1 MCKIWIFGGTTEG
14 RLLAEYCSREKIP
27 AWVSVASEY
36 GEELLREDL
45 LEAENV
51 ENAENL
57 VQNHDMNGRE
67 KSADREGYLA
77 KKNLKNA
84 SVSSAVKVLR
94 GRMDRHQMEEFIRNQ
109 GIQLV
114 IDATHP
120 HAKLVSEEIQEACRQ
135 TGIRLERCLRAEGE
149 QNRGRDWVEVDSIQ
163 EAVAFLSSVPG
174 VIFATT
180 GSKEL
185 EALCQIPEY
194 PKRVY
199 ARVLPISG
207 VLKKC
212 EELGITGSHLI
223 AMQGPFS
230 TEMNALFLR
239 QTKAE
244 WLLTKDS
251 GRAGGFQEKMEAAR
265 ANGTRVVVIR
275 RPEERGIS
283 LNEAMKVLKET
294 DGRTIG
300 EREGI
305 ESEIASAKS
314 KKNIEGVDG
323 ENQEKSNEV
332 ENVPAGEEERK
343 SGTDTVELEER
354 NKIKPS
360 KTQTVFVTAQK
371 LACDTQKTHLILA
384 GIGMGQP
391 SQMTGEVLRAI
402 RESDALIGAGRML
415 ESAERA
421 LQDDLLINKEGKI
434 ENRQKSATA
443 VEKER
448 IPGNIRGSYVKCYKA
463 YLPDDVIRIIS
474 EHPEWKQAVILYSGD
489 TGFFSGASKMA
500 ERLREAGYPFTVY
513 PGISCI
519 SYLAARLGTHWEDAA
534 IYSAHGRELPVERV
548 MKHLCDPEEAAN
560 RAFILMGGKNGAGQ
574 FCKRLTQAGYGSVQ
588 VTVGENLSYPEEQ
601 IRSGTAEEMGKLE
614 FTDLSLMQL
623 EVLGK
628 IKRGQTEVP
637 NKEKIADDDNI
648 EITNVEKLKMYA
660 QGMVSEKRI
669 QDVQVTESYKNDKH
683 KFVLHTNLCQ
693 EIPRI
698 MLAAPKSGSGKTLLT
713 CGLLEILRRRG
724 LNPIACKCGPDYI
737 DPMFHRYVLGIPGRN
752 LDSFFLPPEG
762 VREVLADAAREEKAG
777 IAVLEGVMGY
787 YDGLGGTE
795 TAASSWE
802 IAKITDTPAILLLDC
817 KGASLSAAA
826 MASGFLHFR
835 EDSQIAG
842 VILNRVSSMYYERLA
857 AAVEEASGLPVL
869 GYLPESE
876 EYRMESRHLGLFLP
890 GEIDRLR
897 ERIGRLADQM
907 EKSIAV
913 DRVLEVAGMSLEG
926 ENKEKEKTERIE
938 RAEKTRKG
946 SEKISPRVRIGVARD
961 EAFCFYYQENFRL
974 LEQMG
979 AELVYFSPL
988 RDKKI
993 PEGVNGLLFGGGYP
1007 ENYARELAENAAMR
1021 ESVRRSIAAGMPF
1034 LAECGGFLYLHRTLE
1049 GSDGKHWEMAGV
1061 YPFNAYRTDRL
1072 RRFGYVRL
1080 LTPSGQEIH
1089 GHEFHY
1095 WESEEPGTDWEAVK
1109 PTGNRSWRCIHEKG
1123 AQIGGFPHLYYASC
1137 PEFLRGW
1144 LNVCEKYSEDNGD
1157 KF

>member
-14 RLLAEYCSREKIP
+14 RLLAEYCSREKIE

-36 GEELLREDL
+36 GEELLQEELMESGNAGNQDL
-45 LEAENV
+45 
-51 ENAENL
+51 
-57 VQNHDMNGRE
+57 NHNTC
-67 KSADREGYLA
+67 LA
-77 KKNLKNA
+77 KKNLKTVQA
-84 SVSSAVKVLR
+84 SSVIKVLR
-94 GRMDRHQMEEFIRNQ
+94 GRMDRYQMEEFIRNQ
-109 GIQLV
+109 GIHLV

-120 HAKLVSEEIQEACRQ
+120 HARLVSEEIQEACGR
-135 TGIRLERCLRAEGE
+135 TGVRLERCLRAEGE
-149 QNRGRDWVEVDSIQ
+149 QKKARDWVEVDSIQ
-163 EAVAFLSSVPG
+163 EAVSFLSSVSG

-185 EALCQIPEY
+185 EALCQIPDY
-194 PKRVY
+194 QKRVY
-199 ARVLPISG
+199 ARVLPTSN

-212 EELGITGSHLI
+212 EKLGITGSHLI

-230 TEMNALFLR
+230 TEMNTLFLR

-265 ANGTRVVVIR
+265 ENGTRVVVIR
-275 RPEERGIS
+275 RPEEDGIS
-283 LNEAMKVLKET
+283 LEEAMEVLKKADE
-294 DGRTIG
+294 GNVG
-300 EREGI
+300 EREGRGGEDI
-305 ESEIASAKS
+305 EREIASAKR

-323 ENQEKSNEV
+323 ENQRKSN
-332 ENVPAGEEERK
+332 A
-343 SGTDTVELEER
+343 VEL
-354 NKIKPS
+354 
-360 KTQTVFVTAQK
+360 
-371 LACDTQKTHLILA
+371 KTHLILA

-391 SQMTGEVLRAI
+391 SQMTGEVLRSI

-421 LQDDLLINKEGKI
+421 LQNDLLISKEGKA
-434 ENRQKSATA
+434 ENRQESAAA
-443 VEKER
+443 VEKET
-448 IPGNIRGSYVKCYKA
+448 KCYKA
-463 YLPDDVIRIIS
+463 YLPDDVIQIVS
-474 EHPEWKQAVILYSGD
+474 KHPEWKQAVILYSGD
-489 TGFFSGASKMA
+489 TGFFSGASRMA

-513 PGISCI
+513 PGTSCV
-519 SYLAARLGTHWEDAA
+519 SYLAARLGTHWEDAV
-534 IYSAHGRELPVERV
+534 IYSAHGRELSVDRV
-548 MKHLCDPEEAAN
+548 MKRLCDPEEPAK

-574 FCKRLTQAGYGSVQ
+574 FCERLTQAGYGNVQ

-601 IRSGTAEEMGKLE
+601 IRSGTAEEMKKLE
-614 FTDLSLMQL
+614 FADLSLMLL
-623 EVLGK
+623 EVTDE
-628 IKRGQTEVP
+628 IKNVKQLKRFEQEDKRLLP
-637 NKEKIADDDNI
+637 ADS
-648 EITNVEKLKMYA
+648 V
-660 QGMVSEKRI
+660 GV
-669 QDVQVTESYKNDKH
+669 
-683 KFVLHTNLCQ
+683 F
-693 EIPRI
+693 PRI

-713 CGLLEILRRRG
+713 CGLLEVLRRRG

-752 LDSFFLPPEG
+752 LDSFFLPAEG
-762 VREVLADAAREEKAG
+762 VRKVLVDAVREEQAE

-795 TAASSWE
+795 TSASSWE
-802 IAKITDTPAILLLDC
+802 IAEITDTPAILVLDC

-835 EDSQIAG
+835 KKSHIAG
-842 VILNRVSSMYYERLA
+842 VILNRVSSIYYERLA

-913 DRVLEVAGMSLEG
+913 ERVLEVAGMLPLRI
-926 ENKEKEKTERIE
+926 ENKEKEK
-938 RAEKTRKG
+938 AENESMEAESIAKFPACQEQKVT
-946 SEKISPRVRIGVARD
+946 SRVRIGVARD

-993 PEGVNGLLFGGGYP
+993 PDRVDGLLFGGGYP
-1007 ENYARELAENAAMR
+1007 ENYARELAKNAAMR
-1021 ESVRRSIAAGMPF
+1021 ESIRRSIAAGMPF

-1061 YPFNAYRTDRL
+1061 YPFDAYRTNRL

-1080 LTPSGQEIH
+1080 LTSSGQEIH

-1095 WESEEPGTDWEAVK
+1095 WESEDPGTDWEAVK

-1123 AQIGGFPHLYYASC
+1123 GQIGGFPHLYYASC
-1137 PEFLRGW
+1137 PDFLRKW
-1144 LNVCEKYSEDNGD
+1144 LDVCAKGSQQKYIN
-1157 KF
+1157 

>member
-14 RLLAEYCSREKIP
+14 RLLAEYCSREKIE

-36 GEELLREDL
+36 GEELLQEELMESGNAGNQDL
-45 LEAENV
+45 
-51 ENAENL
+51 
-57 VQNHDMNGRE
+57 NHNTC
-67 KSADREGYLA
+67 LA
-77 KKNLKNA
+77 KKNLKTVQA
-84 SVSSAVKVLR
+84 SSVIKVLR
-94 GRMDRHQMEEFIRNQ
+94 GRMDRYQMEEFIRNQ
-109 GIQLV
+109 GIHLV

-120 HAKLVSEEIQEACRQ
+120 HARLVSEEIQEACGR
-135 TGIRLERCLRAEGE
+135 TGVRLERCLRAEGE
-149 QNRGRDWVEVDSIQ
+149 QKKARDWVEVDSIQ
-163 EAVAFLSSVPG
+163 EAVSFLSSVSG

-185 EALCQIPEY
+185 EALCQIPDY
-194 PKRVY
+194 QKRVY
-199 ARVLPISG
+199 ARVLPTSN

-212 EELGITGSHLI
+212 EKLGITGSHLI

-230 TEMNALFLR
+230 TEMNTLFLR

-251 GRAGGFQEKMEAAR
+251 GRAGGFQEKVEAAR
-265 ANGTRVVVIR
+265 ENGTRVVVIR
-275 RPEERGIS
+275 RPEEDGIS
-283 LNEAMKVLKET
+283 LEEAMEVLKKADE
-294 DGRTIG
+294 GNVG
-300 EREGI
+300 E
-305 ESEIASAKS
+305 
-314 KKNIEGVDG
+314 
-323 ENQEKSNEV
+323 
-332 ENVPAGEEERK
+332 
-343 SGTDTVELEER
+343 L
-354 NKIKPS
+354 
-360 KTQTVFVTAQK
+360 
-371 LACDTQKTHLILA
+371 KTHLILA

-391 SQMTGEVLRAI
+391 SQMTGEVLRSI

-421 LQDDLLINKEGKI
+421 LQNDLLISKEGKA
-434 ENRQKSATA
+434 ENRQESAAA
-443 VEKER
+443 VEKET
-448 IPGNIRGSYVKCYKA
+448 KCYKA
-463 YLPDDVIRIIS
+463 YLPDDVIQIVS
-474 EHPEWKQAVILYSGD
+474 KHPEWKQAVILYSGD
-489 TGFFSGASKMA
+489 TGFFSGASRMA

-513 PGISCI
+513 PGTSCV
-519 SYLAARLGTHWEDAA
+519 SYLSARLGTHWEDAA
-534 IYSAHGRELPVERV
+534 IYSAHGRELSVDRV
-548 MKHLCDPEEAAN
+548 MKRLCDPEEPAK

-574 FCKRLTQAGYGSVQ
+574 FCERLTQAGYGNVQ

-601 IRSGTAEEMGKLE
+601 IRSGTAEEMKKLE
-614 FTDLSLMQL
+614 FADLSLMLL
-623 EVLGK
+623 EVTDE
-628 IKRGQTEVP
+628 IKNVKQLKRFEQEDKRLLP
-637 NKEKIADDDNI
+637 ADS
-648 EITNVEKLKMYA
+648 V
-660 QGMVSEKRI
+660 GV
-669 QDVQVTESYKNDKH
+669 
-683 KFVLHTNLCQ
+683 F
-693 EIPRI
+693 PRI

-713 CGLLEILRRRG
+713 CGLLEVLRRRG

-752 LDSFFLPPEG
+752 LDSFFLPAEG
-762 VREVLADAAREEKAG
+762 VRKVLVDAVREEQAE

-795 TAASSWE
+795 TSASSWE
-802 IAKITDTPAILLLDC
+802 IAEITDTPAILVLDC

-835 EDSQIAG
+835 KKSHIAG
-842 VILNRVSSMYYERLA
+842 VILNRVSSIYYERLA

-913 DRVLEVAGMSLEG
+913 ERVLEVAGMLPLRI
-926 ENKEKEKTERIE
+926 ENKEKEK
-938 RAEKTRKG
+938 AENESMEAESIAKFPACQEQKVT
-946 SEKISPRVRIGVARD
+946 SRVRIGVARD

-993 PEGVNGLLFGGGYP
+993 PDRVDGLLFGGGYP
-1007 ENYARELAENAAMR
+1007 ENYARELAKNAAMR
-1021 ESVRRSIAAGMPF
+1021 ESIRRSIAAGMPF

-1061 YPFNAYRTDRL
+1061 YPFDAYRTNRL

-1080 LTPSGQEIH
+1080 LTSSGQEIH

-1095 WESEEPGTDWEAVK
+1095 WESEDPGTDWEAVK

-1123 AQIGGFPHLYYASC
+1123 GQIGGFPHLYYASC
-1137 PEFLRGW
+1137 PDFLRKW
-1144 LNVCEKYSEDNGD
+1144 LDVCAKGSQQKYIN
-1157 KF
+1157 

>member
-14 RLLAEYCSREKIP
+14 RLLAEYCSREKIE

-36 GEELLREDL
+36 GEELLQEELMESGNAGNPDL
-45 LEAENV
+45 NR
-51 ENAENL
+51 NTC
-57 VQNHDMNGRE
+57 
-67 KSADREGYLA
+67 LA
-77 KKNLKNA
+77 KKNLKTVQA
-84 SVSSAVKVLR
+84 SSVIKVLR
-94 GRMDRHQMEEFIRNQ
+94 GRMDRYQMEEFIRNQ
-109 GIQLV
+109 GIHLV

-120 HAKLVSEEIQEACRQ
+120 HARLVSEEIQEACGR
-135 TGIRLERCLRAEGE
+135 TGVRLERCLRAEGE
-149 QNRGRDWVEVDSIQ
+149 QNKARDWVEVDSIQ
-163 EAVAFLSSVPG
+163 EAVSFLSSVSG

-185 EALCQIPEY
+185 EALCQIPDY
-194 PKRVY
+194 QKRVY
-199 ARVLPISG
+199 ARVLPTSN

-212 EELGITGSHLI
+212 EKLGITGSHLI

-230 TEMNALFLR
+230 TEMNTLFLR

-251 GRAGGFQEKMEAAR
+251 GRAGGFQEKVEAAR
-265 ANGTRVVVIR
+265 ENGTRVVVIR
-275 RPEERGIS
+275 RPEEDGIS
-283 LNEAMKVLKET
+283 LEEAMEVLKKADE
-294 DGRTIG
+294 GNVG
-300 EREGI
+300 E
-305 ESEIASAKS
+305 
-314 KKNIEGVDG
+314 
-323 ENQEKSNEV
+323 
-332 ENVPAGEEERK
+332 
-343 SGTDTVELEER
+343 L
-354 NKIKPS
+354 
-360 KTQTVFVTAQK
+360 
-371 LACDTQKTHLILA
+371 KTHLILA

-421 LQDDLLINKEGKI
+421 LQNDLLISKEGKA
-434 ENRQKSATA
+434 ENRQESAAA
-443 VEKER
+443 VEKET
-448 IPGNIRGSYVKCYKA
+448 KCYKA
-463 YLPDDVIRIIS
+463 YLPDDVIQIVS
-474 EHPEWKQAVILYSGD
+474 KHPEWKQAVILYSGD
-489 TGFFSGASKMA
+489 TGFFSGASRMA

-513 PGISCI
+513 PGTSCV

-534 IYSAHGRELPVERV
+534 IYSAHGRELSVDRV
-548 MKHLCDPEEAAN
+548 MKRLCDPEEPAK

-574 FCKRLTQAGYGSVQ
+574 FCERLTQAGYGNVQ

-601 IRSGTAEEMGKLE
+601 IRSGTAEEMKKLE
-614 FTDLSLMQL
+614 FADLSLILL
-623 EVLGK
+623 EVTDE
-628 IKRGQTEVP
+628 IKNVKQLKRFEQED
-637 NKEKIADDDNI
+637 KRLLSADS
-648 EITNVEKLKMYA
+648 V
-660 QGMVSEKRI
+660 GV
-669 QDVQVTESYKNDKH
+669 
-683 KFVLHTNLCQ
+683 F
-693 EIPRI
+693 PRI

-713 CGLLEILRRRG
+713 CGLLEVLRRRG

-752 LDSFFLPPEG
+752 LDSFFMPAEG
-762 VREVLADAAREEKAG
+762 VRKVLVDAVREEQAG

-795 TAASSWE
+795 TSASSWE
-802 IAKITDTPAILLLDC
+802 IAEITDTPAILVLDC
-817 KGASLSAAA
+817 KGSSLSAAA

-835 EDSQIAG
+835 KKSHIAG

-913 DRVLEVAGMSLEG
+913 ERVLEVAGMLPLRI
-926 ENKEKEKTERIE
+926 ENKEKEK
-938 RAEKTRKG
+938 AENESMEAESIAKFPACQEQKVT
-946 SEKISPRVRIGVARD
+946 SRVRIGVARD

-993 PEGVNGLLFGGGYP
+993 PDRVDGLLFGGGYP
-1007 ENYARELAENAAMR
+1007 ENYARELAKNAAMR
-1021 ESVRRSIAAGMPF
+1021 ESIRRSIAAGMPF

-1061 YPFNAYRTDRL
+1061 YPFDAYRTNRL

-1080 LTPSGQEIH
+1080 LTSSGQEIH

-1095 WESEEPGTDWEAVK
+1095 WESEDPGTDWEAVK
-1109 PTGNRSWRCIHEKG
+1109 PTGNRSWLCIHEKG
-1123 AQIGGFPHLYYASC
+1123 GQIGGFPHLYYASC
-1137 PEFLRGW
+1137 PDFLRKW
-1144 LNVCEKYSEDNGD
+1144 LDVCAKGSQQKYIN
-1157 KF
+1157 

>member
-14 RLLAEYCSREKIP
+14 RLLAEYCSREKIE

-36 GEELLREDL
+36 GEELLQEELMESGNAGNPDL
-45 LEAENV
+45 
-51 ENAENL
+51 
-57 VQNHDMNGRE
+57 NHNTC
-67 KSADREGYLA
+67 LA
-77 KKNLKNA
+77 KKNLKTVQA
-84 SVSSAVKVLR
+84 SSVIKVLR
-94 GRMDRHQMEEFIRNQ
+94 GRMDRYQMEEFIRNQ
-109 GIQLV
+109 GIHLV

-120 HAKLVSEEIQEACRQ
+120 HARLVSEEIQEACGR
-135 TGIRLERCLRAEGE
+135 TGVRLERCLRAGGE
-149 QNRGRDWVEVDSIQ
+149 QNKARDWVEVDSIQ
-163 EAVAFLSSVPG
+163 EAVSFLSSVSG

-185 EALCQIPEY
+185 EVLCQIPDY
-194 PKRVY
+194 QKRVY
-199 ARVLPISG
+199 ARVLPTSN

-212 EELGITGSHLI
+212 EKLGITGSHLI

-230 TEMNALFLR
+230 TEMNTLFLR

-251 GRAGGFQEKMEAAR
+251 GRAGGFQEKVEAAR
-265 ANGTRVVVIR
+265 ENGTRVVVIR
-275 RPEERGIS
+275 RPEEDGIS
-283 LNEAMKVLKET
+283 LEEAMEVLKKADE
-294 DGRTIG
+294 GKVG
-300 EREGI
+300 E
-305 ESEIASAKS
+305 
-314 KKNIEGVDG
+314 
-323 ENQEKSNEV
+323 
-332 ENVPAGEEERK
+332 
-343 SGTDTVELEER
+343 L
-354 NKIKPS
+354 
-360 KTQTVFVTAQK
+360 
-371 LACDTQKTHLILA
+371 KTHLILA

-421 LQDDLLINKEGKI
+421 LQNDLLISKEGKD
-434 ENRQKSATA
+434 ENRQESAAA
-443 VEKER
+443 VEKET
-448 IPGNIRGSYVKCYKA
+448 KCYKA
-463 YLPDDVIRIIS
+463 YLPDDVIQIVS
-474 EHPEWKQAVILYSGD
+474 KHPEWKQAVILYSGD
-489 TGFFSGASKMA
+489 TGFFSGASRMA

-513 PGISCI
+513 PGTSCV

-534 IYSAHGRELPVERV
+534 IYSAHGRELSVDRV
-548 MKHLCDPEEAAN
+548 MKRLCDPEEPAK

-574 FCKRLTQAGYGSVQ
+574 FCERLTQAGYGNVQ

-601 IRSGTAEEMGKLE
+601 IRSGTAEEMKKLE
-614 FTDLSLMQL
+614 FADLSLILL
-623 EVLGK
+623 EVTDE
-628 IKRGQTEVP
+628 IKNVKQLKRFEQEDKRLLP
-637 NKEKIADDDNI
+637 ADS
-648 EITNVEKLKMYA
+648 V
-660 QGMVSEKRI
+660 GV
-669 QDVQVTESYKNDKH
+669 
-683 KFVLHTNLCQ
+683 F
-693 EIPRI
+693 PRI

-713 CGLLEILRRRG
+713 CGLLEVLRRRG

-752 LDSFFLPPEG
+752 LDSFFLPAEG
-762 VREVLADAAREEKAG
+762 VRKVLVDAVREEQAG

-795 TAASSWE
+795 TSASSWE
-802 IAKITDTPAILLLDC
+802 IAEITDTPAILVLDC

-835 EDSQIAG
+835 KKSHIAG

-913 DRVLEVAGMSLEG
+913 DRVLEVAGMLPLRI
-926 ENKEKEKTERIE
+926 ENKEKEK
-938 RAEKTRKG
+938 AENESMEAESIAKFPACQEQKVT
-946 SEKISPRVRIGVARD
+946 SRVRIGVARD

-993 PEGVNGLLFGGGYP
+993 PDRVDGLLFGGGYP
-1007 ENYARELAENAAMR
+1007 ENYARELAKNAAMR
-1021 ESVRRSIAAGMPF
+1021 ESIRRSIAAGMPF

-1061 YPFNAYRTDRL
+1061 YPFDAYRTNRL

-1080 LTPSGQEIH
+1080 LTSSGQEIH

-1095 WESEEPGTDWEAVK
+1095 WESEDPGTDWEAVK

-1123 AQIGGFPHLYYASC
+1123 GQIGGFPHLYYASC
-1137 PEFLRGW
+1137 PDFLRKW
-1144 LNVCEKYSEDNGD
+1144 LDVCAKGSQQKYIN
-1157 KF
+1157 

>member
-14 RLLAEYCSREKIP
+14 RLLAEYCSREKIE

-36 GEELLREDL
+36 GEELLQEELMESGNAGNPDL
-45 LEAENV
+45 
-51 ENAENL
+51 
-57 VQNHDMNGRE
+57 NHNTKERGQC
-67 KSADREGYLA
+67 ADKEICFA
-77 KKNLKNA
+77 KKSLKNVQA
-84 SVSSAVKVLR
+84 SSVIKVLR
-94 GRMDRHQMEEFIRNQ
+94 GRMDRYQMEEFIRNQ
-109 GIQLV
+109 GIHLV

-120 HAKLVSEEIQEACRQ
+120 HARLVSEEIQEACGR
-135 TGIRLERCLRAEGE
+135 TGVRLERCLRAEGE
-149 QNRGRDWVEVDSIQ
+149 QNKARDWVEVDSIQ
-163 EAVAFLSSVPG
+163 EAVSFLSSVSG

-185 EALCQIPEY
+185 EALCQIPDY
-194 PKRVY
+194 QKRVY
-199 ARVLPISG
+199 ARVLPTSN
-207 VLKKC
+207 VLRKC
-212 EELGITGSHLI
+212 EKLGITGSHLI

-230 TEMNALFLR
+230 TEMNTLFLR

-251 GRAGGFQEKMEAAR
+251 GRAGGFQEKVEAAR
-265 ANGTRVVVIR
+265 ENGTRVVVIR
-275 RPEERGIS
+275 RPEEDGIS
-283 LNEAMKVLKET
+283 LEEAMEVLKKADE
-294 DGRTIG
+294 GNVG
-300 EREGI
+300 EREGRGGEDI
-305 ESEIASAKS
+305 EREIASAKR

-323 ENQEKSNEV
+323 ENQRKSNV
-332 ENVPAGEEERK
+332 
-343 SGTDTVELEER
+343 VEL
-354 NKIKPS
+354 
-360 KTQTVFVTAQK
+360 
-371 LACDTQKTHLILA
+371 KTHLILA

-421 LQDDLLINKEGKI
+421 LQNDLLISKEGKA
-434 ENRQKSATA
+434 ENRQESAAA
-443 VEKER
+443 VEKET
-448 IPGNIRGSYVKCYKA
+448 KCYKA
-463 YLPDDVIRIIS
+463 YLPDDVIQIVS
-474 EHPEWKQAVILYSGD
+474 KHPEWKQAVILYSGD
-489 TGFFSGASKMA
+489 TGFFSGASRMA

-513 PGISCI
+513 PGTSCV
-519 SYLAARLGTHWEDAA
+519 SYLSARLGTHWEDAA
-534 IYSAHGRELPVERV
+534 IYSAHGRELSVDRV
-548 MKHLCDPEEAAN
+548 MKRLCDPEEPAK

-574 FCKRLTQAGYGSVQ
+574 FCERLTQAGYGNVQ

-601 IRSGTAEEMGKLE
+601 IRSGTAEEMKKLE
-614 FTDLSLMQL
+614 FADLSLMLL
-623 EVLGK
+623 EVTDE
-628 IKRGQTEVP
+628 IKNVKQLKRFEQEDKRLLP
-637 NKEKIADDDNI
+637 ADS
-648 EITNVEKLKMYA
+648 V
-660 QGMVSEKRI
+660 GV
-669 QDVQVTESYKNDKH
+669 
-683 KFVLHTNLCQ
+683 F
-693 EIPRI
+693 PRI

-713 CGLLEILRRRG
+713 CGLLEVLRRRG

-752 LDSFFLPPEG
+752 LDSFFLPAEG
-762 VREVLADAAREEKAG
+762 VRKVLVDAVREEQAE

-795 TAASSWE
+795 TSASSWE
-802 IAKITDTPAILLLDC
+802 IAEITDTPAILVLDC

-835 EDSQIAG
+835 KKSHIAG

-913 DRVLEVAGMSLEG
+913 ERVLEVAGMLPLRI
-926 ENKEKEKTERIE
+926 ENKEKEK
-938 RAEKTRKG
+938 AENESMEAESIAKFPACQEQKVT
-946 SEKISPRVRIGVARD
+946 SRVRIGVARD

-993 PEGVNGLLFGGGYP
+993 PNRVDGLLFGGGYP
-1007 ENYARELAENAAMR
+1007 ENYARELAKNAAMR
-1021 ESVRRSIAAGMPF
+1021 ESIRRSIAAGMPF

-1061 YPFNAYRTDRL
+1061 YPFDAYRTNRL

-1080 LTPSGQEIH
+1080 LTSSGQEIH

-1095 WESEEPGTDWEAVK
+1095 WESEDPGTDWEAVK

-1123 AQIGGFPHLYYASC
+1123 GQIGGFPHLYYASC
-1137 PEFLRGW
+1137 PDFLRKW
-1144 LNVCEKYSEDNGD
+1144 LDVCAKGSQQKYIN
-1157 KF
+1157 

>member
-14 RLLAEYCSREKIP
+14 RLLAEYCSREKIE

-36 GEELLREDL
+36 GEELLQEELMESGNAGNQDL
-45 LEAENV
+45 
-51 ENAENL
+51 
-57 VQNHDMNGRE
+57 NHNTC
-67 KSADREGYLA
+67 LA
-77 KKNLKNA
+77 KKNLKTVQA
-84 SVSSAVKVLR
+84 SSVIKVLR
-94 GRMDRHQMEEFIRNQ
+94 GRMDRYQMEEFIRNQ
-109 GIQLV
+109 GIHLV

-120 HAKLVSEEIQEACRQ
+120 HARLVSEEIQEACGR
-135 TGIRLERCLRAEGE
+135 TGVRLERCLRAEGE
-149 QNRGRDWVEVDSIQ
+149 QKKARDWVEVDSIQ
-163 EAVAFLSSVPG
+163 EAVSFLSSVSG

-185 EALCQIPEY
+185 EALCQIPDY
-194 PKRVY
+194 QKRVY
-199 ARVLPISG
+199 ARVLPTSN

-212 EELGITGSHLI
+212 EKLGITGSHLI

-230 TEMNALFLR
+230 TEMNTLFLR

-251 GRAGGFQEKMEAAR
+251 GRAGGFQEKVEAAR
-265 ANGTRVVVIR
+265 ENGTRVVVIR
-275 RPEERGIS
+275 RPEEDGIS
-283 LNEAMKVLKET
+283 LEEAMEVLKKADE
-294 DGRTIG
+294 GNVG
-300 EREGI
+300 E
-305 ESEIASAKS
+305 
-314 KKNIEGVDG
+314 
-323 ENQEKSNEV
+323 
-332 ENVPAGEEERK
+332 
-343 SGTDTVELEER
+343 L
-354 NKIKPS
+354 
-360 KTQTVFVTAQK
+360 
-371 LACDTQKTHLILA
+371 KTHLILA

-421 LQDDLLINKEGKI
+421 LQNDLLISKEGKA
-434 ENRQKSATA
+434 ENRQESAAA
-443 VEKER
+443 VEKET
-448 IPGNIRGSYVKCYKA
+448 KCYKA
-463 YLPDDVIRIIS
+463 YLPDDVIQIVS
-474 EHPEWKQAVILYSGD
+474 KHPEWKQAVILYSGD
-489 TGFFSGASKMA
+489 TGFFSGASRMA

-513 PGISCI
+513 PGTSCV
-519 SYLAARLGTHWEDAA
+519 SYLSARLGTHWEDAA
-534 IYSAHGRELPVERV
+534 IYSAHGRELSVDRV
-548 MKHLCDPEEAAN
+548 MKRLCDPEEPAK

-574 FCKRLTQAGYGSVQ
+574 FCERLTQAGYGNVQ

-601 IRSGTAEEMGKLE
+601 IRSGTAEEMKKLE
-614 FTDLSLMQL
+614 FADLSLMLL
-623 EVLGK
+623 EVTDE
-628 IKRGQTEVP
+628 IKNVRQLKRFEQEDKRLLP
-637 NKEKIADDDNI
+637 ADS
-648 EITNVEKLKMYA
+648 V
-660 QGMVSEKRI
+660 GV
-669 QDVQVTESYKNDKH
+669 
-683 KFVLHTNLCQ
+683 F
-693 EIPRI
+693 PRI

-713 CGLLEILRRRG
+713 CGLLEVLRRRG

-752 LDSFFLPPEG
+752 LDSFFLPAEG
-762 VREVLADAAREEKAG
+762 VRKVLVDAVREEQAE

-795 TAASSWE
+795 TSASSWE
-802 IAKITDTPAILLLDC
+802 IAEITDTPAILVLDC

-835 EDSQIAG
+835 KKSHIAG
-842 VILNRVSSMYYERLA
+842 VILNRVSSIYYERLA

-913 DRVLEVAGMSLEG
+913 ERVLEVAGMLPLRI
-926 ENKEKEKTERIE
+926 ENKEKEK
-938 RAEKTRKG
+938 AENESMEAESIAKFPACQEQKVT
-946 SEKISPRVRIGVARD
+946 SRVRIGVARD

-993 PEGVNGLLFGGGYP
+993 PDRVDGLLFGGGYP
-1007 ENYARELAENAAMR
+1007 ENYARELAKNAAMR
-1021 ESVRRSIAAGMPF
+1021 ESIRRSIAAGMPF

-1061 YPFNAYRTDRL
+1061 YPFDAYRTNRL

-1080 LTPSGQEIH
+1080 LTSSGQEIH

-1095 WESEEPGTDWEAVK
+1095 WESEDPGTDWEAVK

-1123 AQIGGFPHLYYASC
+1123 GQIGGFPHLYYASC
-1137 PEFLRGW
+1137 PGFLRKW
-1144 LNVCEKYSEDNGD
+1144 LDVCAKGSQQEYIN
-1157 KF
+1157 

>member
-14 RLLAEYCSREKIP
+14 RLLAEYCSREKIE

-36 GEELLREDL
+36 GEELLQEELMESGNAGNPDL
-45 LEAENV
+45 
-51 ENAENL
+51 
-57 VQNHDMNGRE
+57 NHNTC
-67 KSADREGYLA
+67 LA
-77 KKNLKNA
+77 KKNLKTVQA
-84 SVSSAVKVLR
+84 SSVIKVLR
-94 GRMDRHQMEEFIRNQ
+94 GRMDRYQMEEFIRNQ
-109 GIQLV
+109 GIHLV

-120 HAKLVSEEIQEACRQ
+120 HARLVSEEIQEACGR
-135 TGIRLERCLRAEGE
+135 TGVRLERCLRAEGE
-149 QNRGRDWVEVDSIQ
+149 QNKARDWVEVDSIQ
-163 EAVAFLSSVPG
+163 EAVSFLSSVSG

-185 EALCQIPEY
+185 EALCQIPDY
-194 PKRVY
+194 QKRVY
-199 ARVLPISG
+199 ARVLPTSN

-212 EELGITGSHLI
+212 EKLGITGSHLI

-230 TEMNALFLR
+230 TEMNTLFLR

-265 ANGTRVVVIR
+265 ENGTRVVVIR
-275 RPEERGIS
+275 RPEEDGIS
-283 LNEAMKVLKET
+283 LEEAMEVLKKADE
-294 DGRTIG
+294 GNVG
-300 EREGI
+300 EREGRGGEDI
-305 ESEIASAKS
+305 EREIASAKR

-323 ENQEKSNEV
+323 ENQRKSN
-332 ENVPAGEEERK
+332 A
-343 SGTDTVELEER
+343 VEL
-354 NKIKPS
+354 
-360 KTQTVFVTAQK
+360 
-371 LACDTQKTHLILA
+371 KTHLILA

-421 LQDDLLINKEGKI
+421 LQNDLLISKEGKA
-434 ENRQKSATA
+434 ENRQESAAA
-443 VEKER
+443 VEKET
-448 IPGNIRGSYVKCYKA
+448 KCYKA
-463 YLPDDVIRIIS
+463 YLPDDVIQIVS
-474 EHPEWKQAVILYSGD
+474 KHPEWKQAVILYSGD
-489 TGFFSGASKMA
+489 TGFFSGASRMA

-513 PGISCI
+513 PGTSCV
-519 SYLAARLGTHWEDAA
+519 SYLAARLGTHWEDAV
-534 IYSAHGRELPVERV
+534 IYSAHGRELSVDRV
-548 MKHLCDPEEAAN
+548 MKRLCDPEEPAK

-574 FCKRLTQAGYGSVQ
+574 FCERLTQAGYGNVQ

-601 IRSGTAEEMGKLE
+601 IRSGTAEEMKKLE
-614 FTDLSLMQL
+614 FADLSLMLL
-623 EVLGK
+623 EVTDE
-628 IKRGQTEVP
+628 IKNVKQLKRFEQEDKRLLP
-637 NKEKIADDDNI
+637 ADS
-648 EITNVEKLKMYA
+648 V
-660 QGMVSEKRI
+660 GV
-669 QDVQVTESYKNDKH
+669 
-683 KFVLHTNLCQ
+683 F
-693 EIPRI
+693 PRI

-713 CGLLEILRRRG
+713 CGLLEVLRRRG

-752 LDSFFLPPEG
+752 LDSFFLPTEG
-762 VREVLADAAREEKAG
+762 VRKVLVDAVREEQAG

-795 TAASSWE
+795 TSASSWE
-802 IAKITDTPAILLLDC
+802 IAEITDTPAILVLDC

-835 EDSQIAG
+835 KKSHIAG

-876 EYRMESRHLGLFLP
+876 EYHMESRHLGLFLP

-913 DRVLEVAGMSLEG
+913 ERVLEVAGMLPLRI
-926 ENKEKEKTERIE
+926 ENKEKEK
-938 RAEKTRKG
+938 AENESMEAESIAKFPACQEQKVT
-946 SEKISPRVRIGVARD
+946 SRVRIGVARD

-993 PEGVNGLLFGGGYP
+993 PDRVDGLLFGGGYP
-1007 ENYARELAENAAMR
+1007 ENYARELAKNAAMR
-1021 ESVRRSIAAGMPF
+1021 ESIRRSIAAGMPF

-1061 YPFNAYRTDRL
+1061 YPFDAYRTNRL

-1080 LTPSGQEIH
+1080 LTSSGQEIH

-1095 WESEEPGTDWEAVK
+1095 WESEDPGTDWEAVK

-1123 AQIGGFPHLYYASC
+1123 GQIGGFPHLYYASC
-1137 PEFLRGW
+1137 PGFLRKW
-1144 LNVCEKYSEDNGD
+1144 LDVCAKGSQQEYIN
-1157 KF
+1157 

>member
-14 RLLAEYCSREKIP
+14 RLLAEYCSREKIE

-36 GEELLREDL
+36 GEELLQEELMESGNAGNPDL
-45 LEAENV
+45 
-51 ENAENL
+51 
-57 VQNHDMNGRE
+57 NHNTC
-67 KSADREGYLA
+67 LA
-77 KKNLKNA
+77 KKNLKTVQA
-84 SVSSAVKVLR
+84 SSVIKVLR
-94 GRMDRHQMEEFIRNQ
+94 GRMDRYQMEEFIRNQ
-109 GIQLV
+109 GIHLV

-120 HAKLVSEEIQEACRQ
+120 HARLVSEEIQEACGR
-135 TGIRLERCLRAEGE
+135 TGVRLERCLRAEGE
-149 QNRGRDWVEVDSIQ
+149 QKKARDWVEVDSIQ
-163 EAVAFLSSVPG
+163 EAVSFLSSVSG

-185 EALCQIPEY
+185 EALCQIPDY
-194 PKRVY
+194 QKRVY
-199 ARVLPISG
+199 ARVLPTSN

-212 EELGITGSHLI
+212 EKLGITGSHLI

-230 TEMNALFLR
+230 TEMNTLFLR

-251 GRAGGFQEKMEAAR
+251 GRAGGFQEKVEAAR
-265 ANGTRVVVIR
+265 ENGTRVVVIR
-275 RPEERGIS
+275 RPEEDGIS
-283 LNEAMKVLKET
+283 LEEAMEVLKKADE
-294 DGRTIG
+294 GNVG
-300 EREGI
+300 E
-305 ESEIASAKS
+305 
-314 KKNIEGVDG
+314 
-323 ENQEKSNEV
+323 
-332 ENVPAGEEERK
+332 
-343 SGTDTVELEER
+343 L
-354 NKIKPS
+354 
-360 KTQTVFVTAQK
+360 
-371 LACDTQKTHLILA
+371 KTHLILA

-421 LQDDLLINKEGKI
+421 LQNDLLISKEGKA
-434 ENRQKSATA
+434 ENRQESAAA
-443 VEKER
+443 VEKET
-448 IPGNIRGSYVKCYKA
+448 KCYKA
-463 YLPDDVIRIIS
+463 YLPDDVIQIVS
-474 EHPEWKQAVILYSGD
+474 KHPEWKQAVILYSGD
-489 TGFFSGASKMA
+489 TGFFSGASRMA

-513 PGISCI
+513 PGTSCV
-519 SYLAARLGTHWEDAA
+519 SYLSARLGTHWEDAA
-534 IYSAHGRELPVERV
+534 IYSAHGRELSVDRV
-548 MKHLCDPEEAAN
+548 MKRLCDPEEPAK

-574 FCKRLTQAGYGSVQ
+574 FCERLTQAGYGNVQ

-601 IRSGTAEEMGKLE
+601 IRSGTAEEMKKLE
-614 FTDLSLMQL
+614 FADLSLMLL
-623 EVLGK
+623 EVTDE
-628 IKRGQTEVP
+628 IKNVKQLKRFEQEDKRLLP
-637 NKEKIADDDNI
+637 ADS
-648 EITNVEKLKMYA
+648 V
-660 QGMVSEKRI
+660 GV
-669 QDVQVTESYKNDKH
+669 
-683 KFVLHTNLCQ
+683 F
-693 EIPRI
+693 PRI

-713 CGLLEILRRRG
+713 CGLLEVLRRRG

-752 LDSFFLPPEG
+752 LDSFFLPAEG
-762 VREVLADAAREEKAG
+762 VRKVLVDAVREEQAE

-795 TAASSWE
+795 TSASSWE
-802 IAKITDTPAILLLDC
+802 IAEITDTPAILVLDC

-835 EDSQIAG
+835 KKSHIAG
-842 VILNRVSSMYYERLA
+842 VILNRVSSIYYERLA

-913 DRVLEVAGMSLEG
+913 ERVLEVAGMLPLRI
-926 ENKEKEKTERIE
+926 ENKEKEK
-938 RAEKTRKG
+938 AENESMEAESIAKFPACQEQKVT
-946 SEKISPRVRIGVARD
+946 SRVRIGVARD

-993 PEGVNGLLFGGGYP
+993 PDRVDGLLFGGGYP
-1007 ENYARELAENAAMR
+1007 ENYARELAKNAAMR
-1021 ESVRRSIAAGMPF
+1021 ESIRRSIAAGMPF

-1061 YPFNAYRTDRL
+1061 YPFDAYRTNRL

-1080 LTPSGQEIH
+1080 LTSSGQEIH

-1095 WESEEPGTDWEAVK
+1095 WESEDPGTDWEAVK

-1123 AQIGGFPHLYYASC
+1123 GQIGGFPHLYYASC
-1137 PEFLRGW
+1137 PDFLRKW
-1144 LNVCEKYSEDNGD
+1144 LDVCAKGSQKKYIN
-1157 KF
+1157 

>member
-14 RLLAEYCSREKIP
+14 RLLAEYCSREKIE

-36 GEELLREDL
+36 GEELLQEELMESGNAGNPDL
-45 LEAENV
+45 
-51 ENAENL
+51 
-57 VQNHDMNGRE
+57 NHNTC
-67 KSADREGYLA
+67 LA
-77 KKNLKNA
+77 KKNLKTVQA
-84 SVSSAVKVLR
+84 SSVIKVLR
-94 GRMDRHQMEEFIRNQ
+94 GRMDRYQMEEFIRNQ
-109 GIQLV
+109 GIHLV

-120 HAKLVSEEIQEACRQ
+120 HARLVSEEIQEACGR
-135 TGIRLERCLRAEGE
+135 TGVRLERCLRAEGE
-149 QNRGRDWVEVDSIQ
+149 QNKARDWVEVESIQ
-163 EAVAFLSSVPG
+163 EAVSFLSSVSG

-185 EALCQIPEY
+185 EALCQIPDY
-194 PKRVY
+194 QKRVY
-199 ARVLPISG
+199 ARVLPTSN

-212 EELGITGSHLI
+212 EKLGITGSHLI

-230 TEMNALFLR
+230 TEMNTLFLR

-265 ANGTRVVVIR
+265 ENGTRVVVIR
-275 RPEERGIS
+275 RPEEDGIS
-283 LNEAMKVLKET
+283 LEEAMEVLKKADE
-294 DGRTIG
+294 GNVG
-300 EREGI
+300 E
-305 ESEIASAKS
+305 
-314 KKNIEGVDG
+314 
-323 ENQEKSNEV
+323 
-332 ENVPAGEEERK
+332 
-343 SGTDTVELEER
+343 L
-354 NKIKPS
+354 
-360 KTQTVFVTAQK
+360 
-371 LACDTQKTHLILA
+371 KTHLILA

-391 SQMTGEVLRAI
+391 SQMTGEVLRSI

-421 LQDDLLINKEGKI
+421 LQNDLLISKEGKA
-434 ENRQKSATA
+434 ENRQESAAA
-443 VEKER
+443 VEKET
-448 IPGNIRGSYVKCYKA
+448 KCYKA
-463 YLPDDVIRIIS
+463 YLPDDVIQIVS
-474 EHPEWKQAVILYSGD
+474 KHPEWKQAVILYSGD
-489 TGFFSGASKMA
+489 TGFFSGASRMA

-513 PGISCI
+513 PGTSCV
-519 SYLAARLGTHWEDAA
+519 SYLAARLGTHWEDAV
-534 IYSAHGRELPVERV
+534 IYSAHGRELSVDRV
-548 MKHLCDPEEAAN
+548 MKRLCDPEEPAK

-574 FCKRLTQAGYGSVQ
+574 FCERLTQAGYGNVQ

-601 IRSGTAEEMGKLE
+601 IRSGTAEEMKKLE
-614 FTDLSLMQL
+614 FADLSLMLL
-623 EVLGK
+623 EVTDE
-628 IKRGQTEVP
+628 IKNVKQLKRFEQEDKRLLP
-637 NKEKIADDDNI
+637 ADS
-648 EITNVEKLKMYA
+648 V
-660 QGMVSEKRI
+660 GV
-669 QDVQVTESYKNDKH
+669 
-683 KFVLHTNLCQ
+683 F
-693 EIPRI
+693 PRI

-713 CGLLEILRRRG
+713 CGLLEVLRRRG

-752 LDSFFLPPEG
+752 LDSFFLPTEG
-762 VREVLADAAREEKAG
+762 VRKVLVDAVREEQAG

-795 TAASSWE
+795 TSASSWE
-802 IAKITDTPAILLLDC
+802 IAEITDTPAILVLDC

-835 EDSQIAG
+835 KKSHIAG

-857 AAVEEASGLPVL
+857 AAVEEASGLLVL

-876 EYRMESRHLGLFLP
+876 EYHMESRHLGLFLP

-913 DRVLEVAGMSLEG
+913 ERVLEVAGMLPLRI
-926 ENKEKEKTERIE
+926 ENKEKEK
-938 RAEKTRKG
+938 AENESMEAESIAKFPACQEQKVT
-946 SEKISPRVRIGVARD
+946 SRVRIGVARD

-993 PEGVNGLLFGGGYP
+993 PDRVDGLLFGGGYP
-1007 ENYARELAENAAMR
+1007 ENYARELAKNAAMR
-1021 ESVRRSIAAGMPF
+1021 ESIRRSIAAGMPF

-1061 YPFNAYRTDRL
+1061 YPFDAYRTNRL

-1080 LTPSGQEIH
+1080 LTSSGQEIH

-1095 WESEEPGTDWEAVK
+1095 WESEDPGTDWEAVK

-1123 AQIGGFPHLYYASC
+1123 GQIGGFPHLYYASC
-1137 PEFLRGW
+1137 PGFLRKW
-1144 LNVCEKYSEDNGD
+1144 LDVCAKGSQQEYIN
-1157 KF
+1157 

>member
-14 RLLAEYCSREKIP
+14 RLLAEYCSREKIE

-36 GEELLREDL
+36 GEELLQEELMESGNADL
-45 LEAENV
+45 
-51 ENAENL
+51 
-57 VQNHDMNGRE
+57 NHNTKESGQC
-67 KSADREGYLA
+67 ADKEICFA
-77 KKNLKNA
+77 KKSLKNVQ
-84 SVSSAVKVLR
+84 VSSVIKVLR
-94 GRMDRHQMEEFIRNQ
+94 GRMDRYQMEEFIRNQ
-109 GIQLV
+109 GIHLV

-120 HAKLVSEEIQEACRQ
+120 HARLVSEEIQEACGR
-135 TGIRLERCLRAEGE
+135 TGVRLERCLRAEGE
-149 QNRGRDWVEVDSIQ
+149 QNKARDWVEVDSIQ
-163 EAVAFLSSVPG
+163 EAVSFLSSVSG

-185 EALCQIPEY
+185 EALCQIPDY
-194 PKRVY
+194 QKRVY
-199 ARVLPISG
+199 ARVLPTSN

-212 EELGITGSHLI
+212 EKLGITGSHLI

-230 TEMNALFLR
+230 TEMNTLFLR

-251 GRAGGFQEKMEAAR
+251 GRAGGFQEKVEAAR
-265 ANGTRVVVIR
+265 ENGTRVVVIR
-275 RPEERGIS
+275 RPEEDGIS
-283 LNEAMKVLKET
+283 LEEAMEVLKKADE
-294 DGRTIG
+294 GNVG
-300 EREGI
+300 KREGRGGEDI
-305 ESEIASAKS
+305 EREIASA

-323 ENQEKSNEV
+323 ENQRKSNV
-332 ENVPAGEEERK
+332 A
-343 SGTDTVELEER
+343 EL
-354 NKIKPS
+354 
-360 KTQTVFVTAQK
+360 
-371 LACDTQKTHLILA
+371 KTHLILA

-421 LQDDLLINKEGKI
+421 LQNDLLISKEGKA
-434 ENRQKSATA
+434 ENRQESAAA
-443 VEKER
+443 VEKET
-448 IPGNIRGSYVKCYKA
+448 KCYKA
-463 YLPDDVIRIIS
+463 YLPDDVIQIVS
-474 EHPEWKQAVILYSGD
+474 KHPEWKQAVILYSGD
-489 TGFFSGASKMA
+489 TGFFSGASRMA

-513 PGISCI
+513 PGTSCV

-534 IYSAHGRELPVERV
+534 IYSAHGRELSVDRV
-548 MKHLCDPEEAAN
+548 MKRLCDPEEPAK

-574 FCKRLTQAGYGSVQ
+574 FCERLTQAGYGNVQ

-601 IRSGTAEEMGKLE
+601 IRSGTAEEMKKLE
-614 FTDLSLMQL
+614 FADLSLMLL
-623 EVLGK
+623 EVTDE
-628 IKRGQTEVP
+628 IKNVKQLKRFEQEDKRLIP
-637 NKEKIADDDNI
+637 ADS
-648 EITNVEKLKMYA
+648 V
-660 QGMVSEKRI
+660 GV
-669 QDVQVTESYKNDKH
+669 
-683 KFVLHTNLCQ
+683 F
-693 EIPRI
+693 PRI

-713 CGLLEILRRRG
+713 CGLLEVLRRRG

-752 LDSFFLPPEG
+752 LDSFFLPAEG
-762 VREVLADAAREEKAG
+762 VRKVLVDAVREEQAG

-795 TAASSWE
+795 TSASSWE
-802 IAKITDTPAILLLDC
+802 IAEITDTPAILVLDC
-817 KGASLSAAA
+817 KGASLSVAA

-835 EDSQIAG
+835 KKSHIAG

-913 DRVLEVAGMSLEG
+913 ERVLEVAGMLPLRI
-926 ENKEKEKTERIE
+926 ENKEKEK
-938 RAEKTRKG
+938 AENESMEAESIAKFPACQEQKVT
-946 SEKISPRVRIGVARD
+946 SRVRIGVARD

-988 RDKKI
+988 RNKKI
-993 PEGVNGLLFGGGYP
+993 PDRVDGLLFGGGYP
-1007 ENYARELAENAAMR
+1007 ENYARELAKNAAMR
-1021 ESVRRSIAAGMPF
+1021 ESIRRSIAAGMPF

-1061 YPFNAYRTDRL
+1061 YPFDAYRTNRL

-1080 LTPSGQEIH
+1080 LTSSGQEIH

-1095 WESEEPGTDWEAVK
+1095 WESEDPGTDWEAVK

-1123 AQIGGFPHLYYASC
+1123 GQIGGFPHLYYASC
-1137 PEFLRGW
+1137 PDFLRKW
-1144 LNVCEKYSEDNGD
+1144 LDVCAKGSQKKYIN
-1157 KF
+1157 

>member
-14 RLLAEYCSREKIP
+14 RLLAEYCSREKIE

-36 GEELLREDL
+36 GEELLQEELMESGNAGNPDL
-45 LEAENV
+45 
-51 ENAENL
+51 
-57 VQNHDMNGRE
+57 NHNTC
-67 KSADREGYLA
+67 LA
-77 KKNLKNA
+77 KKNLKTVQA
-84 SVSSAVKVLR
+84 SSVIKVLR
-94 GRMDRHQMEEFIRNQ
+94 GRMDRYQMEEFIRNQ
-109 GIQLV
+109 GIHLV

-120 HAKLVSEEIQEACRQ
+120 HARLVSEEIQEACGR
-135 TGIRLERCLRAEGE
+135 TGVRLERCLRAEGE
-149 QNRGRDWVEVDSIQ
+149 QNKARDWVEVDSIQ
-163 EAVAFLSSVPG
+163 EAVSFLSSVSG

-185 EALCQIPEY
+185 EALCQIPDY
-194 PKRVY
+194 QKRVY
-199 ARVLPISG
+199 ARVLPTSN

-212 EELGITGSHLI
+212 EKLGITGSHLI

-230 TEMNALFLR
+230 TEMNTLFLR

-251 GRAGGFQEKMEAAR
+251 GRAGGFQEKVEAAR
-265 ANGTRVVVIR
+265 ENGTRVVVIR
-275 RPEERGIS
+275 RPEEDGIS
-283 LNEAMKVLKET
+283 LEEAMEVLKKADE
-294 DGRTIG
+294 GNVG
-300 EREGI
+300 E
-305 ESEIASAKS
+305 
-314 KKNIEGVDG
+314 
-323 ENQEKSNEV
+323 
-332 ENVPAGEEERK
+332 
-343 SGTDTVELEER
+343 L
-354 NKIKPS
+354 
-360 KTQTVFVTAQK
+360 
-371 LACDTQKTHLILA
+371 KTHLILA

-421 LQDDLLINKEGKI
+421 LQNDLLISKEEKA
-434 ENRQKSATA
+434 ENRQESAAA
-443 VEKER
+443 VEKET
-448 IPGNIRGSYVKCYKA
+448 KCYKA
-463 YLPDDVIRIIS
+463 YLPDDVIQIVS
-474 EHPEWKQAVILYSGD
+474 KHPEWKQAVILYSGD
-489 TGFFSGASKMA
+489 TGFFSGASRMA

-513 PGISCI
+513 PGTSCV

-534 IYSAHGRELPVERV
+534 IYSAHGRELSVDRV
-548 MKHLCDPEEAAN
+548 MKRLCDPEEPAK

-574 FCKRLTQAGYGSVQ
+574 FCERLTQAGYGNVQ

-601 IRSGTAEEMGKLE
+601 IRSGTAEEMRKLE
-614 FTDLSLMQL
+614 FADLSLILL
-623 EVLGK
+623 EVTDE
-628 IKRGQTEVP
+628 IKNVKQLKRFEQED
-637 NKEKIADDDNI
+637 KRLLSADS
-648 EITNVEKLKMYA
+648 V
-660 QGMVSEKRI
+660 GV
-669 QDVQVTESYKNDKH
+669 
-683 KFVLHTNLCQ
+683 F
-693 EIPRI
+693 PRI

-713 CGLLEILRRRG
+713 CGLLEVLRRRG

-752 LDSFFLPPEG
+752 LDSFFMPAEG
-762 VREVLADAAREEKAG
+762 VRKVLVDAVREEQAG

-795 TAASSWE
+795 TSASSWE
-802 IAKITDTPAILLLDC
+802 IAEITDTPAILVLDC
-817 KGASLSAAA
+817 KGSSLSAAA

-835 EDSQIAG
+835 KKSHIAG

-913 DRVLEVAGMSLEG
+913 ERVLEVAGMLPLRI
-926 ENKEKEKTERIE
+926 ENKEKEK
-938 RAEKTRKG
+938 AENESMEAESIAKFPACQEQKVT
-946 SEKISPRVRIGVARD
+946 SRVRIGVARD

-993 PEGVNGLLFGGGYP
+993 PDRVDGLLFGGGYP
-1007 ENYARELAENAAMR
+1007 ENYARELAKNAAMR
-1021 ESVRRSIAAGMPF
+1021 ESIRRSIAAGMPF

-1061 YPFNAYRTDRL
+1061 YPFDAYRTNRL

-1080 LTPSGQEIH
+1080 LTSSGQEIH

-1095 WESEEPGTDWEAVK
+1095 WESEDPGTDWEAVK

-1123 AQIGGFPHLYYASC
+1123 GQIGGFPHLYYASC
-1137 PEFLRGW
+1137 PDFLRKW
-1144 LNVCEKYSEDNGD
+1144 LDVCAKGSQQKYIN
-1157 KF
+1157 

>member
-14 RLLAEYCSREKIP
+14 RLLAEYCSREKIE

-36 GEELLREDL
+36 GEELLQEELMESGNAGNPDL
-45 LEAENV
+45 
-51 ENAENL
+51 
-57 VQNHDMNGRE
+57 NHNTC
-67 KSADREGYLA
+67 LA
-77 KKNLKNA
+77 KKNLKTVQA
-84 SVSSAVKVLR
+84 SSVIKVLR
-94 GRMDRHQMEEFIRNQ
+94 GRMDRYQMEEFIRNQ
-109 GIQLV
+109 GIHLV

-120 HAKLVSEEIQEACRQ
+120 HARLVSEEIQEACGR
-135 TGIRLERCLRAEGE
+135 TGVRLERCLRAEGE
-149 QNRGRDWVEVDSIQ
+149 QNKARDWVEVDSIQ
-163 EAVAFLSSVPG
+163 EAVSFLSSVSG

-185 EALCQIPEY
+185 EALCQIPDY
-194 PKRVY
+194 QKRVY
-199 ARVLPISG
+199 ARVLPTSN

-212 EELGITGSHLI
+212 EKLGITGSHLI

-230 TEMNALFLR
+230 TEMNTLFLR

-251 GRAGGFQEKMEAAR
+251 GRAGGFQEKVEAAR
-265 ANGTRVVVIR
+265 ENGTRVVVIR
-275 RPEERGIS
+275 RPEEDGIS
-283 LNEAMKVLKET
+283 LEEAMEVLKKADE
-294 DGRTIG
+294 GKVG
-300 EREGI
+300 E
-305 ESEIASAKS
+305 
-314 KKNIEGVDG
+314 
-323 ENQEKSNEV
+323 
-332 ENVPAGEEERK
+332 
-343 SGTDTVELEER
+343 L
-354 NKIKPS
+354 
-360 KTQTVFVTAQK
+360 
-371 LACDTQKTHLILA
+371 KTHLILA

-421 LQDDLLINKEGKI
+421 LQNDLLISKEGKA
-434 ENRQKSATA
+434 ENRQESAAA
-443 VEKER
+443 VEKET
-448 IPGNIRGSYVKCYKA
+448 KCYKA
-463 YLPDDVIRIIS
+463 YLPDDVIQIVS
-474 EHPEWKQAVILYSGD
+474 KHPEWKQAVILYSGD
-489 TGFFSGASKMA
+489 TGFFSGASRMA

-513 PGISCI
+513 PGTSCV

-534 IYSAHGRELPVERV
+534 IYSAHGRELSVDRV
-548 MKHLCDPEEAAN
+548 MKRLCDPEEPVK

-574 FCKRLTQAGYGSVQ
+574 FCERLTQAGYGNVQ

-601 IRSGTAEEMGKLE
+601 IRSGTAEEMKKLE
-614 FTDLSLMQL
+614 FADLSLILL
-623 EVLGK
+623 EVTDE
-628 IKRGQTEVP
+628 IKNVKQLKRFEQED
-637 NKEKIADDDNI
+637 KRLLSADS
-648 EITNVEKLKMYA
+648 V
-660 QGMVSEKRI
+660 GV
-669 QDVQVTESYKNDKH
+669 
-683 KFVLHTNLCQ
+683 F
-693 EIPRI
+693 PRI

-713 CGLLEILRRRG
+713 CGLLEVLRRRG

-752 LDSFFLPPEG
+752 LDSFFMPAEG
-762 VREVLADAAREEKAG
+762 VRKVLVDAVREEQAG

-795 TAASSWE
+795 TSASSWE
-802 IAKITDTPAILLLDC
+802 IAEITDTPAILVLDC

-835 EDSQIAG
+835 KKSHIAG

-913 DRVLEVAGMSLEG
+913 EQVLEVAGMLPLRI
-926 ENKEKEKTERIE
+926 ENKEKEK
-938 RAEKTRKG
+938 AENESMEAESIAKFPACQEQKVT
-946 SEKISPRVRIGVARD
+946 SRVRIGVARD

-993 PEGVNGLLFGGGYP
+993 PDRVDGLLFGGGYP
-1007 ENYARELAENAAMR
+1007 ENYARELAKNAAMR
-1021 ESVRRSIAAGMPF
+1021 ESIRRSIAAGMPF

-1061 YPFNAYRTDRL
+1061 YPFDAYRTNRL

-1080 LTPSGQEIH
+1080 LTSSGQEIH

-1095 WESEEPGTDWEAVK
+1095 WESEDPGTDWEAVK

-1123 AQIGGFPHLYYASC
+1123 GQIGGFPHLYYASC
-1137 PEFLRGW
+1137 PDFLRKW
-1144 LNVCEKYSEDNGD
+1144 LDVCAKGSQKKYIN
-1157 KF
+1157 

>member
-14 RLLAEYCSREKIP
+14 RLLAEYCSREKIE

-36 GEELLREDL
+36 GEELLQEELMESGNAGNPDL
-45 LEAENV
+45 
-51 ENAENL
+51 
-57 VQNHDMNGRE
+57 NHNTC
-67 KSADREGYLA
+67 LA
-77 KKNLKNA
+77 KKNLKTVQA
-84 SVSSAVKVLR
+84 SSVIKVLR
-94 GRMDRHQMEEFIRNQ
+94 GRMDRYQMEEFIRNQ
-109 GIQLV
+109 GIHLV

-120 HAKLVSEEIQEACRQ
+120 HARLVSEEIQEACGR
-135 TGIRLERCLRAEGE
+135 TGVRLERCLRAEGE
-149 QNRGRDWVEVDSIQ
+149 QNKARDWVEVDSIQ
-163 EAVAFLSSVPG
+163 EAVSFLSSVSG

-185 EALCQIPEY
+185 EALCQIPDY
-194 PKRVY
+194 QKRVY
-199 ARVLPISG
+199 ARVLPTSN

-212 EELGITGSHLI
+212 EKLGITGSHLI

-230 TEMNALFLR
+230 TEMNTLFLR

-265 ANGTRVVVIR
+265 ENGTRVVVIR
-275 RPEERGIS
+275 RPEEDGIS
-283 LNEAMKVLKET
+283 LEEAMEVLKKADE
-294 DGRTIG
+294 GNVG
-300 EREGI
+300 EREGRGGEDI
-305 ESEIASAKS
+305 EREIASAKR

-323 ENQEKSNEV
+323 ENQRKSN
-332 ENVPAGEEERK
+332 A
-343 SGTDTVELEER
+343 VEL
-354 NKIKPS
+354 
-360 KTQTVFVTAQK
+360 
-371 LACDTQKTHLILA
+371 KTHLILA

-391 SQMTGEVLRAI
+391 SQMTGEVLRSI

-421 LQDDLLINKEGKI
+421 LQNDLLISKEGKA
-434 ENRQKSATA
+434 ENRQESAAA
-443 VEKER
+443 VEKET
-448 IPGNIRGSYVKCYKA
+448 KCYKA
-463 YLPDDVIRIIS
+463 YLPDDVIQIVS
-474 EHPEWKQAVILYSGD
+474 KHPEWKQAVILYSGD
-489 TGFFSGASKMA
+489 TGFFSGASRMA

-513 PGISCI
+513 PGTSCV
-519 SYLAARLGTHWEDAA
+519 SYLAARLGTHWEDAV
-534 IYSAHGRELPVERV
+534 IYSAHGRELSVDRV
-548 MKHLCDPEEAAN
+548 MKRLCDPEEPAK
-560 RAFILMGGKNGAGQ
+560 RVFILMGGKNGAGQ
-574 FCKRLTQAGYGSVQ
+574 FCERLTQAGYGNVQ

-601 IRSGTAEEMGKLE
+601 IRSGTAEEMKKLE
-614 FTDLSLMQL
+614 FADLSLMLL
-623 EVLGK
+623 EVTDE
-628 IKRGQTEVP
+628 IKNVRQLKRFEQEDERLLP
-637 NKEKIADDDNI
+637 ADS
-648 EITNVEKLKMYA
+648 V
-660 QGMVSEKRI
+660 GV
-669 QDVQVTESYKNDKH
+669 
-683 KFVLHTNLCQ
+683 F
-693 EIPRI
+693 PRI

-713 CGLLEILRRRG
+713 CGLLEVLRRRG

-752 LDSFFLPPEG
+752 LDSFFLPAEG
-762 VREVLADAAREEKAG
+762 VREVLVDAVREEQAG

-795 TAASSWE
+795 TSASSWE
-802 IAKITDTPAILLLDC
+802 IAEITDTPAILVLDC

-835 EDSQIAG
+835 EKSHIAG

-876 EYRMESRHLGLFLP
+876 EYHMESRHLGLFLP

-913 DRVLEVAGMSLEG
+913 ERVLEVAGMLPLRI
-926 ENKEKEKTERIE
+926 ENKEKEK
-938 RAEKTRKG
+938 AENESMEAESIAKFPACQEQKVT
-946 SEKISPRVRIGVARD
+946 SRVRIGVARD

-993 PEGVNGLLFGGGYP
+993 PDRVDGLLFGGGYP
-1007 ENYARELAENAAMR
+1007 ENYARELAKNAAMR
-1021 ESVRRSIAAGMPF
+1021 ESIRRSIAAGMPF

-1061 YPFNAYRTDRL
+1061 YPFDAYRTNRL

-1080 LTPSGQEIH
+1080 LTSSGQEIH

-1095 WESEEPGTDWEAVK
+1095 WESEDPGTDWEAVK

-1123 AQIGGFPHLYYASC
+1123 GQIGGFPHLYYASC
-1137 PEFLRGW
+1137 PDFLRKW
-1144 LNVCEKYSEDNGD
+1144 LDVCAKGSQKKYIN
-1157 KF
+1157 

>member
-14 RLLAEYCSREKIP
+14 RLLAEYCSREKIE

-36 GEELLREDL
+36 GEELLQEELMESGNAGNPDL
-45 LEAENV
+45 
-51 ENAENL
+51 
-57 VQNHDMNGRE
+57 NHNTC
-67 KSADREGYLA
+67 LA
-77 KKNLKNA
+77 KKNLKTVQA
-84 SVSSAVKVLR
+84 SSVIKVLR
-94 GRMDRHQMEEFIRNQ
+94 GRMDRYQMEEFIRNQ
-109 GIQLV
+109 GIHLV

-120 HAKLVSEEIQEACRQ
+120 HARLVSEEIQEACGR
-135 TGIRLERCLRAEGE
+135 TGVRLERCLRAEGE
-149 QNRGRDWVEVDSIQ
+149 QNKARDWVEVDSIQ
-163 EAVAFLSSVPG
+163 EAVSFLSSVSG

-185 EALCQIPEY
+185 EALCQIPDY
-194 PKRVY
+194 QKRVY
-199 ARVLPISG
+199 ARVLPTSN

-212 EELGITGSHLI
+212 EKLGITGSHLI

-230 TEMNALFLR
+230 TEMNTLFLR

-251 GRAGGFQEKMEAAR
+251 GRAGGFQEKVEAAR
-265 ANGTRVVVIR
+265 ENGTRVVVIR
-275 RPEERGIS
+275 RPEENGIS
-283 LNEAMKVLKET
+283 LEEAMEVLKKADE
-294 DGRTIG
+294 GKVG
-300 EREGI
+300 E
-305 ESEIASAKS
+305 
-314 KKNIEGVDG
+314 
-323 ENQEKSNEV
+323 
-332 ENVPAGEEERK
+332 
-343 SGTDTVELEER
+343 L
-354 NKIKPS
+354 
-360 KTQTVFVTAQK
+360 
-371 LACDTQKTHLILA
+371 KTHLILA

-421 LQDDLLINKEGKI
+421 LQNDLLISKEGKA
-434 ENRQKSATA
+434 ENRQESAAA
-443 VEKER
+443 VEKET
-448 IPGNIRGSYVKCYKA
+448 KCYKA
-463 YLPDDVIRIIS
+463 YLPDDVIQIVS
-474 EHPEWKQAVILYSGD
+474 KHPEWKQAVILYSGD
-489 TGFFSGASKMA
+489 TGFFSGASRMA

-513 PGISCI
+513 PGTSCV

-534 IYSAHGRELPVERV
+534 IYSAHGRELSVDRV
-548 MKHLCDPEEAAN
+548 MKCLCDPEEPAK

-574 FCKRLTQAGYGSVQ
+574 FCERLTQAGYGNVQ

-601 IRSGTAEEMGKLE
+601 IRSGTAEEMKKLE
-614 FTDLSLMQL
+614 FADLSLMLL
-623 EVLGK
+623 EVTDE
-628 IKRGQTEVP
+628 IKNVKQLKRFEQEDKRLLP
-637 NKEKIADDDNI
+637 ADS
-648 EITNVEKLKMYA
+648 V
-660 QGMVSEKRI
+660 GV
-669 QDVQVTESYKNDKH
+669 
-683 KFVLHTNLCQ
+683 F
-693 EIPRI
+693 PRI

-713 CGLLEILRRRG
+713 CGLLEVLRRRG

-752 LDSFFLPPEG
+752 LDSFFLPAEG
-762 VREVLADAAREEKAG
+762 VRKVLVDAVREEQAG

-795 TAASSWE
+795 TSASSWE
-802 IAKITDTPAILLLDC
+802 IAEITDTPAILVLDC
-817 KGASLSAAA
+817 KGASLSVAA

-835 EDSQIAG
+835 KKSHIAG

-913 DRVLEVAGMSLEG
+913 DRVLEVAGMLPLRI
-926 ENKEKEKTERIE
+926 ENKGKEK
-938 RAEKTRKG
+938 AENESMEAESIAKFPACQEQKVT
-946 SEKISPRVRIGVARD
+946 SRVRIGVARD

-993 PEGVNGLLFGGGYP
+993 PDRVDGLLFGGGYP
-1007 ENYARELAENAAMR
+1007 ENYARELAKNAAMR
-1021 ESVRRSIAAGMPF
+1021 ESIRRSIAAGMPF

-1061 YPFNAYRTDRL
+1061 YPFDAYRTNRL

-1080 LTPSGQEIH
+1080 LTSSGQEIH

-1095 WESEEPGTDWEAVK
+1095 WESEDPGTDWEAVK

-1123 AQIGGFPHLYYASC
+1123 GQIGGFPHLYYASC
-1137 PEFLRGW
+1137 PDFLRKW
-1144 LNVCEKYSEDNGD
+1144 LDVCAKGSQKKYIN
-1157 KF
+1157 

>member
-14 RLLAEYCSREKIP
+14 RLLAEYCSREKIE

-36 GEELLREDL
+36 GEELLQEELMESGNAGNPDL
-45 LEAENV
+45 
-51 ENAENL
+51 
-57 VQNHDMNGRE
+57 NHNTC
-67 KSADREGYLA
+67 LA
-77 KKNLKNA
+77 KKSLKNVQA
-84 SVSSAVKVLR
+84 SSVIKVLR
-94 GRMDRHQMEEFIRNQ
+94 GRMDRYQMEEFIRNQ
-109 GIQLV
+109 GIHLV

-120 HAKLVSEEIQEACRQ
+120 HARLVSEEIQEACGR
-135 TGIRLERCLRAEGE
+135 TGVRLERCLRAEGE
-149 QNRGRDWVEVDSIQ
+149 QNKARDWVEVDSIQ
-163 EAVAFLSSVPG
+163 EAVSFLSSVSG

-185 EALCQIPEY
+185 EALCQIPDY
-194 PKRVY
+194 QKRVY
-199 ARVLPISG
+199 ARVLPTSN

-212 EELGITGSHLI
+212 EKLGITGSHLI

-230 TEMNALFLR
+230 TEMNTLFLR

-251 GRAGGFQEKMEAAR
+251 GRAGGFQEKVEAAR
-265 ANGTRVVVIR
+265 ENGTRVVVIR
-275 RPEERGIS
+275 RPEEDGIS
-283 LNEAMKVLKET
+283 LEEAMEVLKKADE
-294 DGRTIG
+294 GNVG
-300 EREGI
+300 E
-305 ESEIASAKS
+305 
-314 KKNIEGVDG
+314 
-323 ENQEKSNEV
+323 
-332 ENVPAGEEERK
+332 
-343 SGTDTVELEER
+343 L
-354 NKIKPS
+354 
-360 KTQTVFVTAQK
+360 
-371 LACDTQKTHLILA
+371 KTHLILA

-421 LQDDLLINKEGKI
+421 LQNDLLISKEGKA
-434 ENRQKSATA
+434 ENRQESAAA

-448 IPGNIRGSYVKCYKA
+448 KCYKA
-463 YLPDDVIRIIS
+463 YLPDDVIQIVS

-489 TGFFSGASKMA
+489 TGFFSGASRMA

-513 PGISCI
+513 PGTSCV
-519 SYLAARLGTHWEDAA
+519 SYLSARLGTHWEDAA
-534 IYSAHGRELPVERV
+534 IYSAHGRELSVDRV
-548 MKHLCDPEEAAN
+548 MKRLCDPEEPAK

-574 FCKRLTQAGYGSVQ
+574 FCERLTQAGYGNVQ

-601 IRSGTAEEMGKLE
+601 IRSGTAEEMKKLE
-614 FTDLSLMQL
+614 FADLSLMLL
-623 EVLGK
+623 EVTDE
-628 IKRGQTEVP
+628 IKNVKQLKRFEQEDKRLLP
-637 NKEKIADDDNI
+637 ADS
-648 EITNVEKLKMYA
+648 V
-660 QGMVSEKRI
+660 GV
-669 QDVQVTESYKNDKH
+669 
-683 KFVLHTNLCQ
+683 F
-693 EIPRI
+693 PRI

-713 CGLLEILRRRG
+713 CGLLEVLRRRG

-752 LDSFFLPPEG
+752 LDSFFLPAEG
-762 VREVLADAAREEKAG
+762 VREVLVDVVREEQAG

-795 TAASSWE
+795 TSASSWE
-802 IAKITDTPAILLLDC
+802 IAEITDTPAILVLDC

-835 EDSQIAG
+835 KKSHIAG

-913 DRVLEVAGMSLEG
+913 ERVLEVAGMLPLRI
-926 ENKEKEKTERIE
+926 ENKEKEK
-938 RAEKTRKG
+938 AENESMEAESIAKFPACQEQKVT
-946 SEKISPRVRIGVARD
+946 SRVRIGVARD

-993 PEGVNGLLFGGGYP
+993 PDRVDGLLFGGGYP
-1007 ENYARELAENAAMR
+1007 ENYARELAKNAAMR
-1021 ESVRRSIAAGMPF
+1021 ESIRRSIAAGMPF

-1061 YPFNAYRTDRL
+1061 YPFDAYRTNRL

-1080 LTPSGQEIH
+1080 LTSSGQEIH

-1095 WESEEPGTDWEAVK
+1095 WESEDPGTDWEAVK

-1123 AQIGGFPHLYYASC
+1123 GQIGGFPHLYYASC
-1137 PEFLRGW
+1137 PDFLRKW
-1144 LNVCEKYSEDNGD
+1144 LDVCAKGSQQKYIN
-1157 KF
+1157 

>member
-14 RLLAEYCSREKIP
+14 RLLAEYCSREKIE

-36 GEELLREDL
+36 GEELLQEELMESGDAGNPDL
-45 LEAENV
+45 
-51 ENAENL
+51 
-57 VQNHDMNGRE
+57 NHNTC
-67 KSADREGYLA
+67 LA
-77 KKNLKNA
+77 KKNLKTVQA
-84 SVSSAVKVLR
+84 SSVIKVLR
-94 GRMDRHQMEEFIRNQ
+94 GRMDRYQMEEFIRNQ
-109 GIQLV
+109 GIHLV

-120 HAKLVSEEIQEACRQ
+120 HARLVSEEIQEACGR
-135 TGIRLERCLRAEGE
+135 TGVRLERCLRAEGE
-149 QNRGRDWVEVDSIQ
+149 QNKARDWVEVDSIQ
-163 EAVAFLSSVPG
+163 EAVSFLSSVSG

-185 EALCQIPEY
+185 EALCQIPDY
-194 PKRVY
+194 QKRVY
-199 ARVLPISG
+199 ARVLPTSN

-212 EELGITGSHLI
+212 EKLGITGSHLI

-230 TEMNALFLR
+230 TEMNTLFLR

-251 GRAGGFQEKMEAAR
+251 GRAGGFQEKVEAAR
-265 ANGTRVVVIR
+265 ENGTRVVVIR
-275 RPEERGIS
+275 RPEEDGIS
-283 LNEAMKVLKET
+283 LEEAMEVLKKADE
-294 DGRTIG
+294 GKVG
-300 EREGI
+300 E
-305 ESEIASAKS
+305 
-314 KKNIEGVDG
+314 
-323 ENQEKSNEV
+323 
-332 ENVPAGEEERK
+332 
-343 SGTDTVELEER
+343 L
-354 NKIKPS
+354 
-360 KTQTVFVTAQK
+360 
-371 LACDTQKTHLILA
+371 KTHLILA

-421 LQDDLLINKEGKI
+421 LQNDLLISKEGKD
-434 ENRQKSATA
+434 ENRQESAAA
-443 VEKER
+443 VEKET
-448 IPGNIRGSYVKCYKA
+448 KCYKA
-463 YLPDDVIRIIS
+463 YLPDDVIQIVS
-474 EHPEWKQAVILYSGD
+474 KHPEWKQAVILYSGD
-489 TGFFSGASKMA
+489 TGFFSGASRMA

-513 PGISCI
+513 PGTSCV

-534 IYSAHGRELPVERV
+534 IYSAHGRELSVDRV
-548 MKHLCDPEEAAN
+548 MKRLCDPEEPAK

-574 FCKRLTQAGYGSVQ
+574 FCERLTQAGYGNVQ

-601 IRSGTAEEMGKLE
+601 IRSGTAEEMKKLE
-614 FTDLSLMQL
+614 FADLSLMLL
-623 EVLGK
+623 EVTDE
-628 IKRGQTEVP
+628 IKNVKQLKRFEQEDKRLLP
-637 NKEKIADDDNI
+637 ADS
-648 EITNVEKLKMYA
+648 V
-660 QGMVSEKRI
+660 GV
-669 QDVQVTESYKNDKH
+669 
-683 KFVLHTNLCQ
+683 F
-693 EIPRI
+693 PRI

-713 CGLLEILRRRG
+713 CGLLEVLRRRG

-752 LDSFFLPPEG
+752 LDSFFLPTEG
-762 VREVLADAAREEKAG
+762 VRKVLVDAVREEQAG

-795 TAASSWE
+795 TSASSWE
-802 IAKITDTPAILLLDC
+802 IAEITDTPAILVLDC

-835 EDSQIAG
+835 KKSHIAG

-913 DRVLEVAGMSLEG
+913 ERVLEVAGMLPLRI
-926 ENKEKEKTERIE
+926 ENKEKEK
-938 RAEKTRKG
+938 AENESMEAESIAKFPACQEQKVT
-946 SEKISPRVRIGVARD
+946 SRVRIGVARD
-961 EAFCFYYQENFRL
+961 EAFCFYYQENFHL

-988 RDKKI
+988 RDKTI
-993 PEGVNGLLFGGGYP
+993 PDRVDGLLFGGGYP
-1007 ENYARELAENAAMR
+1007 ENYARELAKNAAMR
-1021 ESVRRSIAAGMPF
+1021 ESIRRSIAAGMPF

-1061 YPFNAYRTDRL
+1061 YPFDAYRTNRL

-1080 LTPSGQEIH
+1080 LTSSGQEIH

-1095 WESEEPGTDWEAVK
+1095 WESEDPGTDWEAVK

-1123 AQIGGFPHLYYASC
+1123 GQIGGFPHLYYASC
-1137 PEFLRGW
+1137 PGFLRKW
-1144 LNVCEKYSEDNGD
+1144 LDVCAKGSQQEYIN
-1157 KF
+1157 

>member
-14 RLLAEYCSREKIP
+14 RLLAEYCSREKIE

-36 GEELLREDL
+36 GEELLQEELMESGNAGNPDL
-45 LEAENV
+45 
-51 ENAENL
+51 
-57 VQNHDMNGRE
+57 NHNTC
-67 KSADREGYLA
+67 LA
-77 KKNLKNA
+77 KKNLKTVQA
-84 SVSSAVKVLR
+84 SSVIKVLR
-94 GRMDRHQMEEFIRNQ
+94 GRMDRYQMEEFIRNQ
-109 GIQLV
+109 GIHLV

-120 HAKLVSEEIQEACRQ
+120 HARLVSEEIQEACGR
-135 TGIRLERCLRAEGE
+135 TGVRLERCLRAEGE
-149 QNRGRDWVEVDSIQ
+149 QNKARDWVEVDSIQ
-163 EAVAFLSSVPG
+163 EAVSFLSSVSG

-185 EALCQIPEY
+185 EALCQIPDY
-194 PKRVY
+194 QKRVY
-199 ARVLPISG
+199 ARVLPTSN

-212 EELGITGSHLI
+212 EKLGITGSHLI

-230 TEMNALFLR
+230 TEMNTLFLR

-251 GRAGGFQEKMEAAR
+251 GRAGGFQEKVEAAR
-265 ANGTRVVVIR
+265 ENGTRVVVIR
-275 RPEERGIS
+275 RPKENGIS
-283 LNEAMKVLKET
+283 LEEAMEVLKKADE
-294 DGRTIG
+294 GKVG
-300 EREGI
+300 E
-305 ESEIASAKS
+305 
-314 KKNIEGVDG
+314 
-323 ENQEKSNEV
+323 
-332 ENVPAGEEERK
+332 
-343 SGTDTVELEER
+343 L
-354 NKIKPS
+354 
-360 KTQTVFVTAQK
+360 
-371 LACDTQKTHLILA
+371 KTHLILA

-421 LQDDLLINKEGKI
+421 LQNDLLISKEGKA
-434 ENRQKSATA
+434 ENRQESAAA
-443 VEKER
+443 VEKET
-448 IPGNIRGSYVKCYKA
+448 KCYKA
-463 YLPDDVIRIIS
+463 YLPDDVIQIVS
-474 EHPEWKQAVILYSGD
+474 KHPEWKQAVILYSGD
-489 TGFFSGASKMA
+489 TGFFSGASRMS

-513 PGISCI
+513 PGTSCV

-534 IYSAHGRELPVERV
+534 IYSAHGRELSVDRV
-548 MKHLCDPEEAAN
+548 MKRLCDPEEPAK

-574 FCKRLTQAGYGSVQ
+574 FCERLTQAGYGNVQ

-601 IRSGTAEEMGKLE
+601 IRSGTAEEMKKLE
-614 FTDLSLMQL
+614 FADLSLILL
-623 EVLGK
+623 EVTDE
-628 IKRGQTEVP
+628 IKNVKQLKRFEQEDKRLLP
-637 NKEKIADDDNI
+637 ADS
-648 EITNVEKLKMYA
+648 V
-660 QGMVSEKRI
+660 GV
-669 QDVQVTESYKNDKH
+669 
-683 KFVLHTNLCQ
+683 F
-693 EIPRI
+693 PRI

-713 CGLLEILRRRG
+713 CGLLEVLRRRG

-752 LDSFFLPPEG
+752 LDSFFLPAEG
-762 VREVLADAAREEKAG
+762 VRKVLVDAVREEQAG

-795 TAASSWE
+795 TSASSWE
-802 IAKITDTPAILLLDC
+802 IAEITDTPAILVLDC
-817 KGASLSAAA
+817 KGASLSVAA

-835 EDSQIAG
+835 KKSHIAG

-913 DRVLEVAGMSLEG
+913 DRVLEVAGMLPLRI
-926 ENKEKEKTERIE
+926 ENKEKEK
-938 RAEKTRKG
+938 AENESMEAESIAKFPACQEQKVT
-946 SEKISPRVRIGVARD
+946 SRVRIGVARD
-961 EAFCFYYQENFRL
+961 EAFCFYYQENFHL

-993 PEGVNGLLFGGGYP
+993 PDRVDGLLFGGGYP
-1007 ENYARELAENAAMR
+1007 ENYARELAKNAAMR
-1021 ESVRRSIAAGMPF
+1021 ESIRRSIAAGMPF

-1061 YPFNAYRTDRL
+1061 YPFDAYRTNRL

-1080 LTPSGQEIH
+1080 LTSSGQEIH

-1095 WESEEPGTDWEAVK
+1095 WESEDPGTDWEAVK

-1123 AQIGGFPHLYYASC
+1123 GQIGGFPHLYYASC
-1137 PEFLRGW
+1137 PDFLRKW
-1144 LNVCEKYSEDNGD
+1144 LDVCAKGSQKKYIN
-1157 KF
+1157 

>member
-14 RLLAEYCSREKIP
+14 RLLAEYCSREKIE

-36 GEELLREDL
+36 GEELLQEELMESGNAGNPDL
-45 LEAENV
+45 
-51 ENAENL
+51 
-57 VQNHDMNGRE
+57 NHNTC
-67 KSADREGYLA
+67 LA
-77 KKNLKNA
+77 KKNLKTVQA
-84 SVSSAVKVLR
+84 SSVIKVLR
-94 GRMDRHQMEEFIRNQ
+94 GRMDRYQMEEFIRNQ
-109 GIQLV
+109 GIHLV

-120 HAKLVSEEIQEACRQ
+120 HARLVSEEIQEACGR
-135 TGIRLERCLRAEGE
+135 TGVRLERCLRAGGE
-149 QNRGRDWVEVDSIQ
+149 QNKARDWVEVDSIQ
-163 EAVAFLSSVPG
+163 EAVSFLSSVSG

-185 EALCQIPEY
+185 EVLCQIPDY
-194 PKRVY
+194 QKRVY
-199 ARVLPISG
+199 ARVLPTSN

-212 EELGITGSHLI
+212 EKLGITGSHLI

-230 TEMNALFLR
+230 TEMNTLFLR

-251 GRAGGFQEKMEAAR
+251 GRAGGFQEKVEAAR
-265 ANGTRVVVIR
+265 ENGTRVVVIR
-275 RPEERGIS
+275 RPEEDGIS
-283 LNEAMKVLKET
+283 LEEAMEVLKKADE
-294 DGRTIG
+294 GKVG
-300 EREGI
+300 E
-305 ESEIASAKS
+305 
-314 KKNIEGVDG
+314 
-323 ENQEKSNEV
+323 
-332 ENVPAGEEERK
+332 
-343 SGTDTVELEER
+343 L
-354 NKIKPS
+354 
-360 KTQTVFVTAQK
+360 
-371 LACDTQKTHLILA
+371 KTHLILA

-421 LQDDLLINKEGKI
+421 LQNDLLISKEGKA
-434 ENRQKSATA
+434 ENRQESAAA

-448 IPGNIRGSYVKCYKA
+448 KCYKA
-463 YLPDDVIRIIS
+463 YLPDDVIQIVS
-474 EHPEWKQAVILYSGD
+474 KHPEWKQAVILYSGD
-489 TGFFSGASKMA
+489 TGFFSGASRMA

-513 PGISCI
+513 PGTSCV

-534 IYSAHGRELPVERV
+534 IYSAHGRELSVDRV
-548 MKHLCDPEEAAN
+548 MKRLCDPEEPAK

-574 FCKRLTQAGYGSVQ
+574 FCERLTQAGYGNVQ

-601 IRSGTAEEMGKLE
+601 IRSGTAEEMKKLE
-614 FTDLSLMQL
+614 FADLSLILL
-623 EVLGK
+623 EVTDE
-628 IKRGQTEVP
+628 IKNVKQLKRFEQEDKRLLP
-637 NKEKIADDDNI
+637 ADS
-648 EITNVEKLKMYA
+648 V
-660 QGMVSEKRI
+660 GV
-669 QDVQVTESYKNDKH
+669 
-683 KFVLHTNLCQ
+683 F
-693 EIPRI
+693 PRI

-713 CGLLEILRRRG
+713 CGLLEVLRRRG

-752 LDSFFLPPEG
+752 LDSFFMPAEG
-762 VREVLADAAREEKAG
+762 VRKVLVDAVREEQAG

-795 TAASSWE
+795 TSASSWE
-802 IAKITDTPAILLLDC
+802 IAEITDTPAILVLDC

-835 EDSQIAG
+835 KKSHIAG

-913 DRVLEVAGMSLEG
+913 DRVLEVAGMLPLRI
-926 ENKEKEKTERIE
+926 ENKEKEK
-938 RAEKTRKG
+938 AENESMEAESIAKFPACQEQKVT
-946 SEKISPRVRIGVARD
+946 SRVRIGVARD

-993 PEGVNGLLFGGGYP
+993 PDRVDGLLFGGGYP
-1007 ENYARELAENAAMR
+1007 ENYARELAKNAAMR
-1021 ESVRRSIAAGMPF
+1021 ESIRRSIAAGMPF

-1061 YPFNAYRTDRL
+1061 YPFDAYRTNRL

-1080 LTPSGQEIH
+1080 LTSSGQEIH

-1095 WESEEPGTDWEAVK
+1095 WESEDPGTDWEAVK

-1123 AQIGGFPHLYYASC
+1123 GQIGGFPHLYYASC
-1137 PEFLRGW
+1137 PDFLRKW
-1144 LNVCEKYSEDNGD
+1144 LDVCAKGSQQKYIN
-1157 KF
+1157 

>member
-14 RLLAEYCSREKIP
+14 RLLAEYCSREKIE

-36 GEELLREDL
+36 GEELLQEELMESGNAGNPDL
-45 LEAENV
+45 
-51 ENAENL
+51 
-57 VQNHDMNGRE
+57 NHNTC
-67 KSADREGYLA
+67 LA
-77 KKNLKNA
+77 KKSLKNVQA
-84 SVSSAVKVLR
+84 SSVIKVLR
-94 GRMDRHQMEEFIRNQ
+94 GRMDRYQMEEFIRNQ
-109 GIQLV
+109 GIHLV

-120 HAKLVSEEIQEACRQ
+120 HARLVSEEIQEACGR
-135 TGIRLERCLRAEGE
+135 TGVRLERCLRAEGE
-149 QNRGRDWVEVDSIQ
+149 QNKARDWVEVDSIQ
-163 EAVAFLSSVPG
+163 EAVSFLSSVSG
-174 VIFATT
+174 VIFVTT

-185 EALCQIPEY
+185 EALCQIPDY
-194 PKRVY
+194 QKRVY
-199 ARVLPISG
+199 ARVLPTSN

-212 EELGITGSHLI
+212 EKLGITGSHLI

-230 TEMNALFLR
+230 TEMNTLFLR

-251 GRAGGFQEKMEAAR
+251 GRAGGFQEKVEAAR
-265 ANGTRVVVIR
+265 ENGTRVVVIR
-275 RPEERGIS
+275 RPEEDGIS
-283 LNEAMKVLKET
+283 LEEAMEVLKKADE
-294 DGRTIG
+294 GNVG
-300 EREGI
+300 E
-305 ESEIASAKS
+305 
-314 KKNIEGVDG
+314 
-323 ENQEKSNEV
+323 
-332 ENVPAGEEERK
+332 
-343 SGTDTVELEER
+343 L
-354 NKIKPS
+354 
-360 KTQTVFVTAQK
+360 
-371 LACDTQKTHLILA
+371 KTHLILA

-421 LQDDLLINKEGKI
+421 LQNDLLISKEGKA
-434 ENRQKSATA
+434 ENRQESAAA
-443 VEKER
+443 VEKET
-448 IPGNIRGSYVKCYKA
+448 KCYKA
-463 YLPDDVIRIIS
+463 YLPDDVIQIVS
-474 EHPEWKQAVILYSGD
+474 KHPEWKQAVILYSGD
-489 TGFFSGASKMA
+489 TGFFSGASRMA

-513 PGISCI
+513 PGTSCV

-534 IYSAHGRELPVERV
+534 IYSAHGRELSVDRV
-548 MKHLCDPEEAAN
+548 MKRLCDPEEPAK

-574 FCKRLTQAGYGSVQ
+574 FCERLTQAGYGNVQ

-601 IRSGTAEEMGKLE
+601 IRSGTADEMKKLE
-614 FTDLSLMQL
+614 FADLSLMLL
-623 EVLGK
+623 EVTDEIKNVKQLKRFEQEDK
-628 IKRGQTEVP
+628 ILLP
-637 NKEKIADDDNI
+637 ADS
-648 EITNVEKLKMYA
+648 V
-660 QGMVSEKRI
+660 GV
-669 QDVQVTESYKNDKH
+669 
-683 KFVLHTNLCQ
+683 F
-693 EIPRI
+693 PRI

-713 CGLLEILRRRG
+713 CGLLEVLRRRG

-752 LDSFFLPPEG
+752 LDSFFLPTEG
-762 VREVLADAAREEKAG
+762 VRKVLVDAVREEQAG

-795 TAASSWE
+795 TSASSWE
-802 IAKITDTPAILLLDC
+802 IAEITDTPAILVLDC

-835 EDSQIAG
+835 KKSHIAG

-913 DRVLEVAGMSLEG
+913 ERVLEVAGMLPLRI
-926 ENKEKEKTERIE
+926 ENKEKEK
-938 RAEKTRKG
+938 AENESMEAESIAKFPACQEQKVT
-946 SEKISPRVRIGVARD
+946 SRVRIGVARD
-961 EAFCFYYQENFRL
+961 EAFCFYYQENLHL

-993 PEGVNGLLFGGGYP
+993 PDRVDGLLFGGGYP
-1007 ENYARELAENAAMR
+1007 ENYARELAKNAAMR
-1021 ESVRRSIAAGMPF
+1021 ESIRRSIAAGMPF

-1061 YPFNAYRTDRL
+1061 YPFDAYRTNRL

-1080 LTPSGQEIH
+1080 LTSSGQEIH

-1095 WESEEPGTDWEAVK
+1095 WESEDPGTDWEAVK

-1123 AQIGGFPHLYYASC
+1123 GQIGGFPHLYYASC
-1137 PEFLRGW
+1137 PDFLRKW
-1144 LNVCEKYSEDNGD
+1144 LDVCAKGSQKKYIN
-1157 KF
+1157 

>member
-14 RLLAEYCSREKIP
+14 RLLAEYCSREKIE

-36 GEELLREDL
+36 GEELLQEELMESGNAGNPDL
-45 LEAENV
+45 
-51 ENAENL
+51 
-57 VQNHDMNGRE
+57 NHNTC
-67 KSADREGYLA
+67 LA
-77 KKNLKNA
+77 KKNLKTVQA
-84 SVSSAVKVLR
+84 SSVIKVLR
-94 GRMDRHQMEEFIRNQ
+94 GRMDRYQMEEFIRNQ
-109 GIQLV
+109 GIHLV

-120 HAKLVSEEIQEACRQ
+120 HARLVSEEIQEACGR
-135 TGIRLERCLRAEGE
+135 TGVRLERCLRAEGE
-149 QNRGRDWVEVDSIQ
+149 QNKARDWVEVDSIQ
-163 EAVAFLSSVPG
+163 EAVSFLSSVSG

-185 EALCQIPEY
+185 EALCQIPDY
-194 PKRVY
+194 QKRVY
-199 ARVLPISG
+199 ARVLPTSN

-212 EELGITGSHLI
+212 EKLGITGSHLI

-230 TEMNALFLR
+230 TEMNTLFLR

-251 GRAGGFQEKMEAAR
+251 GRAGGFQEKVEAAR
-265 ANGTRVVVIR
+265 ENGTRVVVIR
-275 RPEERGIS
+275 RPEEDGIS
-283 LNEAMKVLKET
+283 LEEAMEVLKKADE
-294 DGRTIG
+294 GNVG
-300 EREGI
+300 EREGRGGEDI
-305 ESEIASAKS
+305 EREIASAKR
-314 KKNIEGVDG
+314 KKNIEGIDG
-323 ENQEKSNEV
+323 ENQRKSNV
-332 ENVPAGEEERK
+332 A
-343 SGTDTVELEER
+343 EL
-354 NKIKPS
+354 
-360 KTQTVFVTAQK
+360 
-371 LACDTQKTHLILA
+371 KTHLILA

-421 LQDDLLINKEGKI
+421 LQNDLLISKEGKA
-434 ENRQKSATA
+434 ENRQESAAT
-443 VEKER
+443 VEKET
-448 IPGNIRGSYVKCYKA
+448 KCYKA
-463 YLPDDVIRIIS
+463 YLPDDVIQIVS
-474 EHPEWKQAVILYSGD
+474 KHPEWKQAVILYSGD
-489 TGFFSGASKMA
+489 TGFFSGASRMA

-513 PGISCI
+513 PGTSCV
-519 SYLAARLGTHWEDAA
+519 SYLAARLGTHWEDAT
-534 IYSAHGRELPVERV
+534 IYSAHGRELSVDRV
-548 MKHLCDPEEAAN
+548 MKRLCDPEEPAK

-574 FCKRLTQAGYGSVQ
+574 FCERLTQAGYGNVQ

-601 IRSGTAEEMGKLE
+601 IRSGTAEEMKKLE
-614 FTDLSLMQL
+614 FADLSLMLL
-623 EVLGK
+623 EVTDE
-628 IKRGQTEVP
+628 IKNVKQLKRFEQEDKRLLP
-637 NKEKIADDDNI
+637 ADS
-648 EITNVEKLKMYA
+648 V
-660 QGMVSEKRI
+660 GV
-669 QDVQVTESYKNDKH
+669 
-683 KFVLHTNLCQ
+683 F
-693 EIPRI
+693 PRI

-713 CGLLEILRRRG
+713 CGLLEVLRRRG

-752 LDSFFLPPEG
+752 LDSFFLPTEG
-762 VREVLADAAREEKAG
+762 VRKVLVDAVREEQAG

-795 TAASSWE
+795 TSASSWE
-802 IAKITDTPAILLLDC
+802 IAEITDTPAILVLDC

-835 EDSQIAG
+835 KKSHIAG

-913 DRVLEVAGMSLEG
+913 ERVLEVAGMLPLRI
-926 ENKEKEKTERIE
+926 ENKEKEK
-938 RAEKTRKG
+938 AENESMEAEGIAKFPACQEQKVT
-946 SEKISPRVRIGVARD
+946 SRVRIGVARD

-993 PEGVNGLLFGGGYP
+993 PDRVDGLLFGGGYP
-1007 ENYARELAENAAMR
+1007 ENYARELAKNAAMR
-1021 ESVRRSIAAGMPF
+1021 ESIRRSIAAGMPF

-1061 YPFNAYRTDRL
+1061 YPFDAYRTNRL

-1080 LTPSGQEIH
+1080 LTSSGQEIH

-1095 WESEEPGTDWEAVK
+1095 WESEDPGTDWEAVK

-1123 AQIGGFPHLYYASC
+1123 GQIGGFPHLYYASC
-1137 PEFLRGW
+1137 PDFLRKW
-1144 LNVCEKYSEDNGD
+1144 LDVCAKGSQKKYIN
-1157 KF
+1157 

>member
-14 RLLAEYCSREKIP
+14 RLLAEYCSREKIE

-36 GEELLREDL
+36 GEELLQEELMESGNAGNPDL
-45 LEAENV
+45 
-51 ENAENL
+51 
-57 VQNHDMNGRE
+57 NHNTC
-67 KSADREGYLA
+67 LA
-77 KKNLKNA
+77 KKNLKTVQA
-84 SVSSAVKVLR
+84 SSVIKVLR
-94 GRMDRHQMEEFIRNQ
+94 GRMDRYQMEEFIRNQ
-109 GIQLV
+109 GIHLV

-120 HAKLVSEEIQEACRQ
+120 HARLVSEEIQEACGR
-135 TGIRLERCLRAEGE
+135 TGVRLERCLRAEGE
-149 QNRGRDWVEVDSIQ
+149 QNKARDWVEVDSIQ
-163 EAVAFLSSVPG
+163 EAVSFLSSVSG

-185 EALCQIPEY
+185 EALCQIPDY
-194 PKRVY
+194 QKRVY
-199 ARVLPISG
+199 ARVLPTSN

-212 EELGITGSHLI
+212 EKLGITGSHLI

-230 TEMNALFLR
+230 TEMNTLFLR

-251 GRAGGFQEKMEAAR
+251 GRAGGFQEKVEAAR
-265 ANGTRVVVIR
+265 ENGTRVVVIR
-275 RPEERGIS
+275 RPEEDGIS
-283 LNEAMKVLKET
+283 LEEAMEVLKKADE
-294 DGRTIG
+294 GKVG
-300 EREGI
+300 E
-305 ESEIASAKS
+305 
-314 KKNIEGVDG
+314 
-323 ENQEKSNEV
+323 
-332 ENVPAGEEERK
+332 
-343 SGTDTVELEER
+343 L
-354 NKIKPS
+354 
-360 KTQTVFVTAQK
+360 
-371 LACDTQKTHLILA
+371 KTHLILA

-421 LQDDLLINKEGKI
+421 LQNDLLISKEGKT
-434 ENRQKSATA
+434 ENRQESAAA

-448 IPGNIRGSYVKCYKA
+448 KCYKA
-463 YLPDDVIRIIS
+463 YLPDDVIQIVS
-474 EHPEWKQAVILYSGD
+474 KHPEWKQAVILYSGD
-489 TGFFSGASKMA
+489 TGFFSGASRMA

-513 PGISCI
+513 PGTSCV

-534 IYSAHGRELPVERV
+534 IYSAHGRELSVDRV
-548 MKHLCDPEEAAN
+548 MKRLCDPEEPAK

-574 FCKRLTQAGYGSVQ
+574 FCERLTQAGYGNVQ

-601 IRSGTAEEMGKLE
+601 IRSGTAEEMKKLE
-614 FTDLSLMQL
+614 FADLSLMLL
-623 EVLGK
+623 EVTDE
-628 IKRGQTEVP
+628 IKNVKQLKRFEQEDKRLLP
-637 NKEKIADDDNI
+637 ADS
-648 EITNVEKLKMYA
+648 V
-660 QGMVSEKRI
+660 GV
-669 QDVQVTESYKNDKH
+669 
-683 KFVLHTNLCQ
+683 F
-693 EIPRI
+693 PRI

-713 CGLLEILRRRG
+713 CGLLEVLRRRG

-752 LDSFFLPPEG
+752 LDSFFLPAEG
-762 VREVLADAAREEKAG
+762 VRKVLVDAVREEQAG

-795 TAASSWE
+795 TSASSWE
-802 IAKITDTPAILLLDC
+802 IAEITDTPAILVLDC

-835 EDSQIAG
+835 KKSHIAG

-913 DRVLEVAGMSLEG
+913 EQVLEVAGMLPLRI
-926 ENKEKEKTERIE
+926 ENKEKEK
-938 RAEKTRKG
+938 AENESMEAESIAKFPACQEQKVT
-946 SEKISPRVRIGVARD
+946 SRVRIGVARD

-993 PEGVNGLLFGGGYP
+993 PDRVDGLLFGGGYP
-1007 ENYARELAENAAMR
+1007 ENYARELAKNAAMR
-1021 ESVRRSIAAGMPF
+1021 ESIRRSIAAGMPF
-1034 LAECGGFLYLHRTLE
+1034 LAECGGFLYLHRMLE

-1061 YPFNAYRTDRL
+1061 YPFDAYRTNRL

-1080 LTPSGQEIH
+1080 LTSSGQEIH

-1095 WESEEPGTDWEAVK
+1095 WESEDPGTDWEAVK

-1123 AQIGGFPHLYYASC
+1123 GQIGGFPHLYYASC
-1137 PEFLRGW
+1137 PDFLRKW
-1144 LNVCEKYSEDNGD
+1144 LDVCAKGSQQKYIN
-1157 KF
+1157 

>member
-14 RLLAEYCSREKIP
+14 RLLAEYCSREKIE

-36 GEELLREDL
+36 GEELLQEELMESGNAGNPDL
-45 LEAENV
+45 
-51 ENAENL
+51 
-57 VQNHDMNGRE
+57 NHNTC
-67 KSADREGYLA
+67 LA
-77 KKNLKNA
+77 KKNLKTVQA
-84 SVSSAVKVLR
+84 SSVIKVLR
-94 GRMDRHQMEEFIRNQ
+94 GRMDRYQMEEFIRNQ
-109 GIQLV
+109 GIHLV

-120 HAKLVSEEIQEACRQ
+120 HARLVSEEIQEACGR
-135 TGIRLERCLRAEGE
+135 TGVRLERCLRAEGE
-149 QNRGRDWVEVDSIQ
+149 QNKARDWVEVDSIQ
-163 EAVAFLSSVPG
+163 EAVSFLSSVSG

-185 EALCQIPEY
+185 EVLCQIPDY
-194 PKRVY
+194 QKRVY
-199 ARVLPISG
+199 ARVLPTSN

-212 EELGITGSHLI
+212 EKLGITGSHLI

-230 TEMNALFLR
+230 TEINTLFLR

-251 GRAGGFQEKMEAAR
+251 GRAGGFQEKVEAAR
-265 ANGTRVVVIR
+265 ENGTRVVVIR
-275 RPEERGIS
+275 RPEEDGIS
-283 LNEAMKVLKET
+283 LEEAMEVLKKADE
-294 DGRTIG
+294 GKVG
-300 EREGI
+300 E
-305 ESEIASAKS
+305 
-314 KKNIEGVDG
+314 
-323 ENQEKSNEV
+323 
-332 ENVPAGEEERK
+332 
-343 SGTDTVELEER
+343 L
-354 NKIKPS
+354 
-360 KTQTVFVTAQK
+360 
-371 LACDTQKTHLILA
+371 KTHLILA

-421 LQDDLLINKEGKI
+421 LQNDLLISKEGKA
-434 ENRQKSATA
+434 ENRQESAAA

-448 IPGNIRGSYVKCYKA
+448 KCYKA
-463 YLPDDVIRIIS
+463 YLPDDVIQIVSKR
-474 EHPEWKQAVILYSGD
+474 PEWKQAVILYSGD
-489 TGFFSGASKMA
+489 TGFFSGASRMA

-513 PGISCI
+513 PGTSCV

-534 IYSAHGRELPVERV
+534 IYSAHGRELSVDRV
-548 MKHLCDPEEAAN
+548 MKRLCDPEEPAK

-574 FCKRLTQAGYGSVQ
+574 FCERLTQAGYGNVQ

-601 IRSGTAEEMGKLE
+601 IRSGTAEEMKKLE
-614 FTDLSLMQL
+614 FADLSLMLL
-623 EVLGK
+623 EVTDE
-628 IKRGQTEVP
+628 IKNVKQLKRFEQEDKRLLP
-637 NKEKIADDDNI
+637 ADS
-648 EITNVEKLKMYA
+648 V
-660 QGMVSEKRI
+660 GV
-669 QDVQVTESYKNDKH
+669 
-683 KFVLHTNLCQ
+683 F
-693 EIPRI
+693 PRI
-698 MLAAPKSGSGKTLLT
+698 MFAAPKSGSGKTLLT
-713 CGLLEILRRRG
+713 CGLLEVLRRRG

-752 LDSFFLPPEG
+752 LDSFFLPTEG
-762 VREVLADAAREEKAG
+762 VRKVLVDAVREEQAG

-795 TAASSWE
+795 TSASSWE
-802 IAKITDTPAILLLDC
+802 IAEITDTPAILVLDC

-835 EDSQIAG
+835 KNSHIAG

-913 DRVLEVAGMSLEG
+913 ERVLEVAGMLPLRI
-926 ENKEKEKTERIE
+926 ENKEKEK
-938 RAEKTRKG
+938 AENESMEAESIAKFPACQEQKVT
-946 SEKISPRVRIGVARD
+946 SRVRIGVARD

-993 PEGVNGLLFGGGYP
+993 PDRVDGLLFGGGYP
-1007 ENYARELAENAAMR
+1007 ENYARELAKNAAMR
-1021 ESVRRSIAAGMPF
+1021 ESIRRSIAAGMPF

-1061 YPFNAYRTDRL
+1061 YPFDAYRTNRL

-1080 LTPSGQEIH
+1080 LTSSGQEIH

-1095 WESEEPGTDWEAVK
+1095 WESEDPGTDWEAVK

-1123 AQIGGFPHLYYASC
+1123 GQIGGFPHLYYASC
-1137 PEFLRGW
+1137 PDFLRKW
-1144 LNVCEKYSEDNGD
+1144 LDVCAKGSQKKYIN
-1157 KF
+1157 

>member
-14 RLLAEYCSREKIP
+14 RLLAEYCSREKIE

-36 GEELLREDL
+36 GEELLQEELMESGNAGNPDL
-45 LEAENV
+45 
-51 ENAENL
+51 
-57 VQNHDMNGRE
+57 NHNTC
-67 KSADREGYLA
+67 LA
-77 KKNLKNA
+77 KKNLKTVQA
-84 SVSSAVKVLR
+84 SSVIKVLR
-94 GRMDRHQMEEFIRNQ
+94 GRMDRYQMEEFIRNQ
-109 GIQLV
+109 GIHLV

-120 HAKLVSEEIQEACRQ
+120 HARLVSEEIQEACGR
-135 TGIRLERCLRAEGE
+135 TGVRLERCLRAEGE
-149 QNRGRDWVEVDSIQ
+149 QNKARDWVEVDSIQ
-163 EAVAFLSSVPG
+163 EAVSFLSSVSG

-185 EALCQIPEY
+185 EALCQIPDY
-194 PKRVY
+194 QKRVY
-199 ARVLPISG
+199 ARVLPTSN

-212 EELGITGSHLI
+212 EKLGITGSHLI

-230 TEMNALFLR
+230 TEMNTLFLR
-239 QTKAE
+239 QAKAE

-251 GRAGGFQEKMEAAR
+251 GRAGGFQEKVEAAR
-265 ANGTRVVVIR
+265 ENGTRVVVIR
-275 RPEERGIS
+275 RPEEDGIS
-283 LNEAMKVLKET
+283 LEEAMEVLKKADE
-294 DGRTIG
+294 GNVG
-300 EREGI
+300 E
-305 ESEIASAKS
+305 
-314 KKNIEGVDG
+314 
-323 ENQEKSNEV
+323 
-332 ENVPAGEEERK
+332 
-343 SGTDTVELEER
+343 L
-354 NKIKPS
+354 
-360 KTQTVFVTAQK
+360 
-371 LACDTQKTHLILA
+371 KTHLILA

-421 LQDDLLINKEGKI
+421 LQNDLLISKEGKA
-434 ENRQKSATA
+434 ENRQESAAA
-443 VEKER
+443 VEKET
-448 IPGNIRGSYVKCYKA
+448 KCYKA
-463 YLPDDVIRIIS
+463 YLPDDVIQIVS
-474 EHPEWKQAVILYSGD
+474 KHPEWKQAVILYSGD
-489 TGFFSGASKMA
+489 TGFFSGASRMA

-513 PGISCI
+513 PGTSCV

-534 IYSAHGRELPVERV
+534 IYSAHGRELSVDRV
-548 MKHLCDPEEAAN
+548 MKRLCDPEEPAK

-574 FCKRLTQAGYGSVQ
+574 FCERLTQAGYGNVQ

-601 IRSGTAEEMGKLE
+601 IRSGTAEEMKKLE
-614 FTDLSLMQL
+614 FADLSLMLL
-623 EVLGK
+623 EVTDE
-628 IKRGQTEVP
+628 IKNVKQLKRFEQED
-637 NKEKIADDDNI
+637 KRLLSADS
-648 EITNVEKLKMYA
+648 V
-660 QGMVSEKRI
+660 GV
-669 QDVQVTESYKNDKH
+669 
-683 KFVLHTNLCQ
+683 F
-693 EIPRI
+693 PRI

-752 LDSFFLPPEG
+752 LDSFFLPTEG
-762 VREVLADAAREEKAG
+762 VRKVLVDAVREEQAG

-795 TAASSWE
+795 TSASSWE
-802 IAKITDTPAILLLDC
+802 IAEITDTPAILVLDC

-835 EDSQIAG
+835 EKSHIAG

-913 DRVLEVAGMSLEG
+913 ERVLEVAGMLPLRI
-926 ENKEKEKTERIE
+926 ENKEKEK
-938 RAEKTRKG
+938 AENESMEAESIAKFPACQEQKVT
-946 SEKISPRVRIGVARD
+946 SRVRIGVARD

-993 PEGVNGLLFGGGYP
+993 PDRVDGLLFGGGYP
-1007 ENYARELAENAAMR
+1007 ENYARELAKNAAMR
-1021 ESVRRSIAAGMPF
+1021 ESIRRSIAAGMPF

-1061 YPFNAYRTDRL
+1061 YPFDAYRTNRL

-1080 LTPSGQEIH
+1080 LTSSGQEIH

-1095 WESEEPGTDWEAVK
+1095 WESEDPGTDWEAVK

-1123 AQIGGFPHLYYASC
+1123 GQIGGFPHLYYASC
-1137 PEFLRGW
+1137 PDFLRKW
-1144 LNVCEKYSEDNGD
+1144 LDVCAKGSQKKYIN
-1157 KF
+1157 

>member
-14 RLLAEYCSREKIP
+14 RLLAEYCSREKIE

-36 GEELLREDL
+36 GEELLQEELMESGNAGNPDL
-45 LEAENV
+45 
-51 ENAENL
+51 
-57 VQNHDMNGRE
+57 NHNTC
-67 KSADREGYLA
+67 LA
-77 KKNLKNA
+77 KKNLKTVQA
-84 SVSSAVKVLR
+84 SSVIKVLR
-94 GRMDRHQMEEFIRNQ
+94 GRMDRYQMEEFIRNQ
-109 GIQLV
+109 GIHLV

-120 HAKLVSEEIQEACRQ
+120 HARLVSEEIQEACGR
-135 TGIRLERCLRAEGE
+135 TGVRLERCLRAEGE
-149 QNRGRDWVEVDSIQ
+149 QNKARDWVEVDSIQ
-163 EAVAFLSSVPG
+163 EAVSFLSSVSG

-185 EALCQIPEY
+185 EVLCQIPDY
-194 PKRVY
+194 QKRVY
-199 ARVLPISG
+199 ARVLPTSN

-212 EELGITGSHLI
+212 EKLGITGSHLI
-223 AMQGPFS
+223 AMQGPFF
-230 TEMNALFLR
+230 TEMNTLFLR

-251 GRAGGFQEKMEAAR
+251 GRAGGFQEKVEAAR
-265 ANGTRVVVIR
+265 ENGTRVVVIR
-275 RPEERGIS
+275 RPEEDGIS
-283 LNEAMKVLKET
+283 LEEAMEVLKKADE
-294 DGRTIG
+294 GKVG
-300 EREGI
+300 E
-305 ESEIASAKS
+305 
-314 KKNIEGVDG
+314 
-323 ENQEKSNEV
+323 
-332 ENVPAGEEERK
+332 
-343 SGTDTVELEER
+343 L
-354 NKIKPS
+354 
-360 KTQTVFVTAQK
+360 
-371 LACDTQKTHLILA
+371 KTHLILA

-421 LQDDLLINKEGKI
+421 LQNDLLISKEGKA
-434 ENRQKSATA
+434 ENRQESAAA
-443 VEKER
+443 VEKET
-448 IPGNIRGSYVKCYKA
+448 KCYKA
-463 YLPDDVIRIIS
+463 YLPDDVIQIVS
-474 EHPEWKQAVILYSGD
+474 KHPEWKQAVILYSGD
-489 TGFFSGASKMA
+489 TGFFSGASRMA

-513 PGISCI
+513 PGTSCV

-534 IYSAHGRELPVERV
+534 IYSAHGRELSVDRV
-548 MKHLCDPEEAAN
+548 MKRLCDPEEPAK

-574 FCKRLTQAGYGSVQ
+574 FCERLTQAGYGNVQ

-601 IRSGTAEEMGKLE
+601 IRSGTAEEMKKLE
-614 FTDLSLMQL
+614 FADLSLILL
-623 EVLGK
+623 EVTDE
-628 IKRGQTEVP
+628 IKNVKQLKRFEQEDKRLLP
-637 NKEKIADDDNI
+637 ADS
-648 EITNVEKLKMYA
+648 V
-660 QGMVSEKRI
+660 GV
-669 QDVQVTESYKNDKH
+669 
-683 KFVLHTNLCQ
+683 F
-693 EIPRI
+693 PRI

-713 CGLLEILRRRG
+713 CGLLEVLRRRG

-752 LDSFFLPPEG
+752 LDSFFLPAEG
-762 VREVLADAAREEKAG
+762 VRKVLVDAVREEQAG

-795 TAASSWE
+795 TSASSWE
-802 IAKITDTPAILLLDC
+802 IAEITDTPAILVLDC

-835 EDSQIAG
+835 KKSHIAG

-913 DRVLEVAGMSLEG
+913 DRVLEVAGMLPLRI
-926 ENKEKEKTERIE
+926 ENKEKEK
-938 RAEKTRKG
+938 AENESMEAESIAKFPACQEQKVT
-946 SEKISPRVRIGVARD
+946 SRVRIGVARD

-993 PEGVNGLLFGGGYP
+993 PDRVDGLLFGGGYP
-1007 ENYARELAENAAMR
+1007 ENYARELAKNAAMR
-1021 ESVRRSIAAGMPF
+1021 ESIRRSIAAGMPF

-1061 YPFNAYRTDRL
+1061 YPFDAYRTNRL

-1080 LTPSGQEIH
+1080 LTSSGQEIH

-1095 WESEEPGTDWEAVK
+1095 WESEDPGTDWEAVK

-1123 AQIGGFPHLYYASC
+1123 GQIGGFPHLYYASC
-1137 PEFLRGW
+1137 PDFLRKW
-1144 LNVCEKYSEDNGD
+1144 LDVCAKGSQQKYTN
-1157 KF
+1157 

>member
-14 RLLAEYCSREKIP
+14 RLLAEYCSREKIE

-36 GEELLREDL
+36 GEELLQEELMESGNAGNPDL
-45 LEAENV
+45 
-51 ENAENL
+51 
-57 VQNHDMNGRE
+57 NHNTC
-67 KSADREGYLA
+67 LA
-77 KKNLKNA
+77 KKNLKTVQA
-84 SVSSAVKVLR
+84 SSVIKVLR
-94 GRMDRHQMEEFIRNQ
+94 GRMDRYQMEEFIRNQ
-109 GIQLV
+109 GIHLV

-120 HAKLVSEEIQEACRQ
+120 HARLVSEEIQEACGR
-135 TGIRLERCLRAEGE
+135 TGVRLERCLRAEGE
-149 QNRGRDWVEVDSIQ
+149 QNKARDWVEVDSIQ
-163 EAVAFLSSVPG
+163 EAVSFLSSVSG

-185 EALCQIPEY
+185 EALCQIPDY
-194 PKRVY
+194 QKRVY
-199 ARVLPISG
+199 ARVLPTSN

-212 EELGITGSHLI
+212 EKLGITGSHLI

-230 TEMNALFLR
+230 TEMNTLFLR
-239 QTKAE
+239 RTKAE

-265 ANGTRVVVIR
+265 ENGTRVVVIR
-275 RPEERGIS
+275 RPEEDGIS
-283 LNEAMKVLKET
+283 LEEAMEVLKKADE
-294 DGRTIG
+294 GNVG
-300 EREGI
+300 EREGRGGEDI
-305 ESEIASAKS
+305 EREIASAKR

-323 ENQEKSNEV
+323 ENQRKSN
-332 ENVPAGEEERK
+332 A
-343 SGTDTVELEER
+343 VEL
-354 NKIKPS
+354 
-360 KTQTVFVTAQK
+360 
-371 LACDTQKTHLILA
+371 KTHLILA

-391 SQMTGEVLRAI
+391 SQMTGEVLRSI

-421 LQDDLLINKEGKI
+421 LQNDLLISKEGKA
-434 ENRQKSATA
+434 ENRQESAAA
-443 VEKER
+443 VEKET
-448 IPGNIRGSYVKCYKA
+448 KCYKA
-463 YLPDDVIRIIS
+463 YLPDDVIQIVS
-474 EHPEWKQAVILYSGD
+474 KHPEWKQAVILYSGD
-489 TGFFSGASKMA
+489 TGFFSGASRMA

-513 PGISCI
+513 PGTSCV
-519 SYLAARLGTHWEDAA
+519 SYLAARLGTHWEDAV
-534 IYSAHGRELPVERV
+534 IYSAHGRELSVDRV
-548 MKHLCDPEEAAN
+548 MKRLCDPEEPAK

-574 FCKRLTQAGYGSVQ
+574 FCERLTQAGYGNVQ

-601 IRSGTAEEMGKLE
+601 IRSGTAEEMKKLE
-614 FTDLSLMQL
+614 FADLSLMLL
-623 EVLGK
+623 EVTDE
-628 IKRGQTEVP
+628 IKNVKQLKRFEQEDKRLLP
-637 NKEKIADDDNI
+637 ADS
-648 EITNVEKLKMYA
+648 V
-660 QGMVSEKRI
+660 GV
-669 QDVQVTESYKNDKH
+669 
-683 KFVLHTNLCQ
+683 F
-693 EIPRI
+693 PRI

-713 CGLLEILRRRG
+713 CGLLEVLRRRG

-752 LDSFFLPPEG
+752 LDSFFLPTEG
-762 VREVLADAAREEKAG
+762 VRKVLVDAVREEQAG

-795 TAASSWE
+795 TSASSWE
-802 IAKITDTPAILLLDC
+802 IAEITDTPAILVLDC

-835 EDSQIAG
+835 KKSHIAG

-876 EYRMESRHLGLFLP
+876 EYHMESRHLGLFLP

-913 DRVLEVAGMSLEG
+913 ERVLEVAGMLPLRI
-926 ENKEKEKTERIE
+926 ENKEKEK
-938 RAEKTRKG
+938 AENESMEAESIAKFPACQEQKVT
-946 SEKISPRVRIGVARD
+946 SRVRIGVARD

-993 PEGVNGLLFGGGYP
+993 PDRVDGLLFGGGYP
-1007 ENYARELAENAAMR
+1007 ENYARELAKNAAMR
-1021 ESVRRSIAAGMPF
+1021 ESIRRSIAAGMPF

-1061 YPFNAYRTDRL
+1061 YPFDAYRTNRL

-1080 LTPSGQEIH
+1080 LTSSGQEIH

-1095 WESEEPGTDWEAVK
+1095 WESEDPGTDWEAVK

-1123 AQIGGFPHLYYASC
+1123 GQIGGFPHLYYASC
-1137 PEFLRGW
+1137 PGFLRKW
-1144 LNVCEKYSEDNGD
+1144 LDVCAKGSQQEYIN
-1157 KF
+1157 

>member
-14 RLLAEYCSREKIP
+14 RLLAEYCSREKIE

-36 GEELLREDL
+36 GEELLQEELMESGNAGNPDL
-45 LEAENV
+45 
-51 ENAENL
+51 
-57 VQNHDMNGRE
+57 NHNTC
-67 KSADREGYLA
+67 LA
-77 KKNLKNA
+77 KKNLKTVQA
-84 SVSSAVKVLR
+84 SSVIKVLR
-94 GRMDRHQMEEFIRNQ
+94 GRMDRYQMEEFIRNQ
-109 GIQLV
+109 GIHLV

-120 HAKLVSEEIQEACRQ
+120 HARLVSEEIQEACGR
-135 TGIRLERCLRAEGE
+135 TGVRLERCLRAEGE
-149 QNRGRDWVEVDSIQ
+149 QNKARDWVEVDSIQ
-163 EAVAFLSSVPG
+163 EAVSFLSSVSG

-185 EALCQIPEY
+185 EVLCQIPDY
-194 PKRVY
+194 QKRVY
-199 ARVLPISG
+199 ARVLPTSN

-212 EELGITGSHLI
+212 EKLGITGSHLI

-230 TEMNALFLR
+230 TEINTLFLR

-251 GRAGGFQEKMEAAR
+251 GRAGGFQEKVEAAR
-265 ANGTRVVVIR
+265 ENGTRVVVIR
-275 RPEERGIS
+275 RPEEDGIS
-283 LNEAMKVLKET
+283 LEEAMEVLKKADE
-294 DGRTIG
+294 GKVG
-300 EREGI
+300 E
-305 ESEIASAKS
+305 
-314 KKNIEGVDG
+314 
-323 ENQEKSNEV
+323 
-332 ENVPAGEEERK
+332 
-343 SGTDTVELEER
+343 L
-354 NKIKPS
+354 
-360 KTQTVFVTAQK
+360 
-371 LACDTQKTHLILA
+371 KTHLILA

-421 LQDDLLINKEGKI
+421 LQNDLLISKEGKA
-434 ENRQKSATA
+434 ENRQESAAA

-448 IPGNIRGSYVKCYKA
+448 KCYKA
-463 YLPDDVIRIIS
+463 YLPDEVIQIVS
-474 EHPEWKQAVILYSGD
+474 KHPEWKQAVILYSGD
-489 TGFFSGASKMA
+489 TGFFSGASRMA

-513 PGISCI
+513 PGTSCV

-534 IYSAHGRELPVERV
+534 IYSAHGRELSVDRV
-548 MKHLCDPEEAAN
+548 MKRLCDPEEPAK

-574 FCKRLTQAGYGSVQ
+574 FCERLTQAGYGNVQ

-601 IRSGTAEEMGKLE
+601 IRSGTAEEMKKLE
-614 FTDLSLMQL
+614 FADLSLMLL
-623 EVLGK
+623 EVTDE
-628 IKRGQTEVP
+628 IKNVKQLKRFEQEDKRLLP
-637 NKEKIADDDNI
+637 ADS
-648 EITNVEKLKMYA
+648 V
-660 QGMVSEKRI
+660 GV
-669 QDVQVTESYKNDKH
+669 
-683 KFVLHTNLCQ
+683 F
-693 EIPRI
+693 PRI

-713 CGLLEILRRRG
+713 CGLLEVLRRRG

-752 LDSFFLPPEG
+752 LDSFFLPTEG
-762 VREVLADAAREEKAG
+762 VRKVLVDAVREEQAG

-795 TAASSWE
+795 TSASSWE
-802 IAKITDTPAILLLDC
+802 IAEITDTPAILVLDC

-835 EDSQIAG
+835 KKSHIAG

-913 DRVLEVAGMSLEG
+913 ERVLEVAGMLPLRI
-926 ENKEKEKTERIE
+926 ENKEKEK
-938 RAEKTRKG
+938 AENESMEAESIAKFPACQEQKVT
-946 SEKISPRVRIGVARD
+946 SRVRIGVARD

-993 PEGVNGLLFGGGYP
+993 PDRVDGLLFGGGYP
-1007 ENYARELAENAAMR
+1007 ENYARELAKNAAMR
-1021 ESVRRSIAAGMPF
+1021 ENIRRSIAAGMPF
-1034 LAECGGFLYLHRTLE
+1034 LAECGGFLYLHRMLE

-1061 YPFNAYRTDRL
+1061 YPFDAYRTNRL

-1080 LTPSGQEIH
+1080 LTASGQEIH

-1095 WESEEPGTDWEAVK
+1095 WESEDPGTDWEAVK

-1123 AQIGGFPHLYYASC
+1123 GQIGGFPHLYYASC
-1137 PEFLRGW
+1137 PDFLRKW
-1144 LNVCEKYSEDNGD
+1144 LDVCAKGRQQKYIN
-1157 KF
+1157 

>member
-14 RLLAEYCSREKIP
+14 RLLAEYCSREKIE

-36 GEELLREDL
+36 GEELLQEELMESGNAGNPDL
-45 LEAENV
+45 
-51 ENAENL
+51 
-57 VQNHDMNGRE
+57 NHNTC
-67 KSADREGYLA
+67 LA
-77 KKNLKNA
+77 KKSLKNVQA
-84 SVSSAVKVLR
+84 SSVIKVLR
-94 GRMDRHQMEEFIRNQ
+94 GRMDRYQMEEFIRNQ
-109 GIQLV
+109 GIHLV

-120 HAKLVSEEIQEACRQ
+120 HARLVSEEIQEACER
-135 TGIRLERCLRAEGE
+135 TGVRLERCLRAEGE
-149 QNRGRDWVEVDSIQ
+149 QNKARDWVEVDSIQ
-163 EAVAFLSSVPG
+163 EAVSFLSSVSG

-185 EALCQIPEY
+185 EALCQIPDY
-194 PKRVY
+194 QKRVY
-199 ARVLPISG
+199 ARVLPTSN

-212 EELGITGSHLI
+212 EKLGITGSHLI

-230 TEMNALFLR
+230 TEMNTLFLR

-251 GRAGGFQEKMEAAR
+251 GRAGGFQEKVEAAR
-265 ANGTRVVVIR
+265 ENGTRVVVIR
-275 RPEERGIS
+275 RPEEDGIS
-283 LNEAMKVLKET
+283 LEEAMEVLKKADE
-294 DGRTIG
+294 GNVG
-300 EREGI
+300 E
-305 ESEIASAKS
+305 
-314 KKNIEGVDG
+314 
-323 ENQEKSNEV
+323 
-332 ENVPAGEEERK
+332 
-343 SGTDTVELEER
+343 L
-354 NKIKPS
+354 
-360 KTQTVFVTAQK
+360 
-371 LACDTQKTHLILA
+371 KTHLILA

-421 LQDDLLINKEGKI
+421 LQNDLLISKEGKA
-434 ENRQKSATA
+434 ENRQESAAA

-448 IPGNIRGSYVKCYKA
+448 KCYKA
-463 YLPDDVIRIIS
+463 YLPDDVIQIVS

-489 TGFFSGASKMA
+489 TGFFSGASRMA

-513 PGISCI
+513 PGTSCV

-534 IYSAHGRELPVERV
+534 IYSAHGRELSVDRV
-548 MKHLCDPEEAAN
+548 MKRLCDPEEPAK

-574 FCKRLTQAGYGSVQ
+574 FCERLTQAGYGNVQ

-601 IRSGTAEEMGKLE
+601 IRSGTAEEMKKLE
-614 FTDLSLMQL
+614 FADLSLMLL
-623 EVLGK
+623 EVTDE
-628 IKRGQTEVP
+628 IKNVKQLKRFEQEDKRLLP
-637 NKEKIADDDNI
+637 ADS
-648 EITNVEKLKMYA
+648 V
-660 QGMVSEKRI
+660 GV
-669 QDVQVTESYKNDKH
+669 
-683 KFVLHTNLCQ
+683 F
-693 EIPRI
+693 PRI

-713 CGLLEILRRRG
+713 CGLLEVLRRRG

-752 LDSFFLPPEG
+752 LDSFFLPAEG
-762 VREVLADAAREEKAG
+762 VREVLVDVVREEQAG

-795 TAASSWE
+795 TSASSWE
-802 IAKITDTPAILLLDC
+802 IAEITDTPAILVLDC

-835 EDSQIAG
+835 EKSHIAG

-857 AAVEEASGLPVL
+857 AAVEEASRLPVL

-876 EYRMESRHLGLFLP
+876 EYHMESRHLGLFLP

-913 DRVLEVAGMSLEG
+913 ERVLEVAGMLPLRI
-926 ENKEKEKTERIE
+926 ENKEKEK
-938 RAEKTRKG
+938 AENESMEAESIAKFPACQEQKVT
-946 SEKISPRVRIGVARD
+946 SRVRIGVARD

-993 PEGVNGLLFGGGYP
+993 PDRVDGLLFGGGYP
-1007 ENYARELAENAAMR
+1007 ENYARELAKNAAMR
-1021 ESVRRSIAAGMPF
+1021 ESIRRSIAAGMPF

-1061 YPFNAYRTDRL
+1061 YPFDAYRTNRL

-1080 LTPSGQEIH
+1080 LTSSGQEIH

-1095 WESEEPGTDWEAVK
+1095 WESEDPGTDWEAVK

-1123 AQIGGFPHLYYASC
+1123 GQIGGFPHLYYASC
-1137 PEFLRGW
+1137 PDFLRKW
-1144 LNVCEKYSEDNGD
+1144 LDVCAKGSQKKYIN
-1157 KF
+1157 

>member
-14 RLLAEYCSREKIP
+14 RLLAEYCSREKIE

-36 GEELLREDL
+36 GEELLQEELMESGNAGNPDL
-45 LEAENV
+45 
-51 ENAENL
+51 
-57 VQNHDMNGRE
+57 NHNTC
-67 KSADREGYLA
+67 LA
-77 KKNLKNA
+77 KKNLKTVQA
-84 SVSSAVKVLR
+84 SSVIKVLR
-94 GRMDRHQMEEFIRNQ
+94 GRMDRYQMEEFIRNQ
-109 GIQLV
+109 GIHLV

-120 HAKLVSEEIQEACRQ
+120 HARLVSEEIQEACGR
-135 TGIRLERCLRAEGE
+135 TGVRLERCLRAEGE
-149 QNRGRDWVEVDSIQ
+149 QNKARDWVEVDSIQ
-163 EAVAFLSSVPG
+163 EAVSFLSSVSG

-185 EALCQIPEY
+185 EALCQIPDY
-194 PKRVY
+194 QKRVY
-199 ARVLPISG
+199 ARVLPTSN

-212 EELGITGSHLI
+212 EKLGITGSHLI

-230 TEMNALFLR
+230 TEMNTLFLR

-251 GRAGGFQEKMEAAR
+251 GRAGGFQEKVEAAR
-265 ANGTRVVVIR
+265 ENGTRVVVIR
-275 RPEERGIS
+275 RPEEDGIS
-283 LNEAMKVLKET
+283 LEEAMEVLKKADE
-294 DGRTIG
+294 GNVG
-300 EREGI
+300 E
-305 ESEIASAKS
+305 
-314 KKNIEGVDG
+314 
-323 ENQEKSNEV
+323 
-332 ENVPAGEEERK
+332 
-343 SGTDTVELEER
+343 L
-354 NKIKPS
+354 
-360 KTQTVFVTAQK
+360 
-371 LACDTQKTHLILA
+371 KTHLILA

-421 LQDDLLINKEGKI
+421 LQNDLLISKEGKA
-434 ENRQKSATA
+434 ENRQESAAA

-448 IPGNIRGSYVKCYKA
+448 KCYKA
-463 YLPDDVIRIIS
+463 YLPDEVIQIVS
-474 EHPEWKQAVILYSGD
+474 KHPEWKQAVILYSGD
-489 TGFFSGASKMA
+489 TGFFSGASRMA

-513 PGISCI
+513 PGTSCV

-534 IYSAHGRELPVERV
+534 IYSAHGRELSVDRV
-548 MKHLCDPEEAAN
+548 MKRLCDPEEPAK

-574 FCKRLTQAGYGSVQ
+574 FCERLTQAGYGNVQ

-601 IRSGTAEEMGKLE
+601 IRSGTAEEMKKLE
-614 FTDLSLMQL
+614 FADLSLMLL
-623 EVLGK
+623 EVTDE
-628 IKRGQTEVP
+628 IKNVKQLKRFEQEDKRLLP
-637 NKEKIADDDNI
+637 ADS
-648 EITNVEKLKMYA
+648 V
-660 QGMVSEKRI
+660 GV
-669 QDVQVTESYKNDKH
+669 
-683 KFVLHTNLCQ
+683 F
-693 EIPRI
+693 PRI

-713 CGLLEILRRRG
+713 CGLLEVLRRRG

-752 LDSFFLPPEG
+752 LDSFFLPAEG
-762 VREVLADAAREEKAG
+762 VREVLVDAVREEQAG

-795 TAASSWE
+795 TSASSWE
-802 IAKITDTPAILLLDC
+802 IAEITDTPAILVLDC

-826 MASGFLHFR
+826 IASGFLHFR
-835 EDSQIAG
+835 EKSHIAG

-876 EYRMESRHLGLFLP
+876 EYHMESRHLGLFLP

-913 DRVLEVAGMSLEG
+913 DRVLEVAGMLPLRI
-926 ENKEKEKTERIE
+926 ENKEKEK
-938 RAEKTRKG
+938 AENESMEAESIAKFPACQEQKVT
-946 SEKISPRVRIGVARD
+946 SRVRIGVARD

-993 PEGVNGLLFGGGYP
+993 PDRVDGLLFGGGYP
-1007 ENYARELAENAAMR
+1007 ENYARELAKNAAMR
-1021 ESVRRSIAAGMPF
+1021 ESIRRSIAAGMPF

-1061 YPFNAYRTDRL
+1061 YPFDAYRTNRL

-1080 LTPSGQEIH
+1080 LTSSGQEIH

-1095 WESEEPGTDWEAVK
+1095 WESEDPGTDWEAVK

-1123 AQIGGFPHLYYASC
+1123 GQIGGFPHLYYASC
-1137 PEFLRGW
+1137 PDFLRKW
-1144 LNVCEKYSEDNGD
+1144 LDVCAKGSQKKYIN
-1157 KF
+1157 

>member
-14 RLLAEYCSREKIP
+14 RLLAEYCSREKIE

-36 GEELLREDL
+36 GEELLQEELMESGNAGNPDL
-45 LEAENV
+45 
-51 ENAENL
+51 
-57 VQNHDMNGRE
+57 NHNTC
-67 KSADREGYLA
+67 LA
-77 KKNLKNA
+77 KKNLKTVQA
-84 SVSSAVKVLR
+84 SSVIKVLR
-94 GRMDRHQMEEFIRNQ
+94 GRMDRYQMEEFIRNQ
-109 GIQLV
+109 GIHLV

-120 HAKLVSEEIQEACRQ
+120 HARLVSEEIQEACGR
-135 TGIRLERCLRAEGE
+135 TGVRLERCLRAGGE
-149 QNRGRDWVEVDSIQ
+149 QNKARDWVEVDSIQ
-163 EAVAFLSSVPG
+163 EAVSFLSSVSG

-185 EALCQIPEY
+185 EVLCQIPDY
-194 PKRVY
+194 QKRVY
-199 ARVLPISG
+199 ARVLPTSN

-212 EELGITGSHLI
+212 EKLGITGSHLI

-230 TEMNALFLR
+230 TEMNTLFLR

-251 GRAGGFQEKMEAAR
+251 GRAGGFQEKVEAAR
-265 ANGTRVVVIR
+265 ENGTRVVVIR
-275 RPEERGIS
+275 RPEEDGIS
-283 LNEAMKVLKET
+283 LEEAMEVLKKADE
-294 DGRTIG
+294 GKVG
-300 EREGI
+300 E
-305 ESEIASAKS
+305 
-314 KKNIEGVDG
+314 
-323 ENQEKSNEV
+323 
-332 ENVPAGEEERK
+332 
-343 SGTDTVELEER
+343 L
-354 NKIKPS
+354 
-360 KTQTVFVTAQK
+360 
-371 LACDTQKTHLILA
+371 KTHLILA

-421 LQDDLLINKEGKI
+421 LQNDLLISKEGKA
-434 ENRQKSATA
+434 ENRQESAAA
-443 VEKER
+443 VEKET
-448 IPGNIRGSYVKCYKA
+448 KCYKA
-463 YLPDDVIRIIS
+463 YLPDDVIQIVS
-474 EHPEWKQAVILYSGD
+474 KHPEWKQAVILYSGD
-489 TGFFSGASKMA
+489 TGFFSGASRMA

-513 PGISCI
+513 PGTSCV

-534 IYSAHGRELPVERV
+534 IYSAHGRELSVDRV
-548 MKHLCDPEEAAN
+548 MKRLCDPEEPAK

-574 FCKRLTQAGYGSVQ
+574 FCERLTQAGYGNVQ

-601 IRSGTAEEMGKLE
+601 IRSGTAEEMKKLE
-614 FTDLSLMQL
+614 FADLSLMLL
-623 EVLGK
+623 EVTDE
-628 IKRGQTEVP
+628 IKNVKQLKRFEQEDKRLLP
-637 NKEKIADDDNI
+637 ADS
-648 EITNVEKLKMYA
+648 V
-660 QGMVSEKRI
+660 GV
-669 QDVQVTESYKNDKH
+669 
-683 KFVLHTNLCQ
+683 F
-693 EIPRI
+693 PRI

-713 CGLLEILRRRG
+713 CGLLEVLRRRG

-752 LDSFFLPPEG
+752 LDSFFLPAEG
-762 VREVLADAAREEKAG
+762 VRKVLVDAVREEQAG

-795 TAASSWE
+795 TSASSWE
-802 IAKITDTPAILLLDC
+802 IAEITDTPAILVLDC

-835 EDSQIAG
+835 KKSHIAG

-913 DRVLEVAGMSLEG
+913 ERVLEVAGMLPLRI
-926 ENKEKEKTERIE
+926 ENKEKEK
-938 RAEKTRKG
+938 AENESMEAESIAKFPACQEQKVT
-946 SEKISPRVRIGVARD
+946 SRVRIGVARD

-993 PEGVNGLLFGGGYP
+993 PDRVDGLLFGGGYP
-1007 ENYARELAENAAMR
+1007 ENYARELAKNAAMR
-1021 ESVRRSIAAGMPF
+1021 ESIRRSIAAGMPF

-1061 YPFNAYRTDRL
+1061 YPFDAYRTNRL

-1080 LTPSGQEIH
+1080 LTSSGQEIH

-1095 WESEEPGTDWEAVK
+1095 WESEDPGTDWEAVK

-1123 AQIGGFPHLYYASC
+1123 GQIGGFPHLYYASC
-1137 PEFLRGW
+1137 PDFLRKW
-1144 LNVCEKYSEDNGD
+1144 LDVCAKGSQQKYIN
-1157 KF
+1157 

>member
-14 RLLAEYCSREKIP
+14 RLLAEYCSREKIE

-36 GEELLREDL
+36 GEELLQEELMESGNAGNPDL
-45 LEAENV
+45 
-51 ENAENL
+51 
-57 VQNHDMNGRE
+57 NHNTC
-67 KSADREGYLA
+67 LA
-77 KKNLKNA
+77 KKSLKNVQA
-84 SVSSAVKVLR
+84 SSVIKVLR
-94 GRMDRHQMEEFIRNQ
+94 GRMDRYQMEEFIRNQ
-109 GIQLV
+109 GIHLV

-120 HAKLVSEEIQEACRQ
+120 HARLVSEEIQEACGR
-135 TGIRLERCLRAEGE
+135 TGVRLERCLRAEGE
-149 QNRGRDWVEVDSIQ
+149 QNKARDWVEVDSIQ
-163 EAVAFLSSVPG
+163 EAVSFLSSVSG

-185 EALCQIPEY
+185 EALCQIPDY
-194 PKRVY
+194 QKRVY
-199 ARVLPISG
+199 ARVLPTSN
-207 VLKKC
+207 VLRKC
-212 EELGITGSHLI
+212 EKMGITGSHLI

-230 TEMNALFLR
+230 TEMNTLFLR

-251 GRAGGFQEKMEAAR
+251 GRAGGFQEKVEAAR
-265 ANGTRVVVIR
+265 ENGTRVVVIR
-275 RPEERGIS
+275 RPEEDGIS
-283 LNEAMKVLKET
+283 LEEAMEVLKKADE
-294 DGRTIG
+294 GNVG
-300 EREGI
+300 E
-305 ESEIASAKS
+305 
-314 KKNIEGVDG
+314 
-323 ENQEKSNEV
+323 
-332 ENVPAGEEERK
+332 
-343 SGTDTVELEER
+343 L
-354 NKIKPS
+354 
-360 KTQTVFVTAQK
+360 
-371 LACDTQKTHLILA
+371 KTHLILA

-421 LQDDLLINKEGKI
+421 LQNDLLISKEGKA
-434 ENRQKSATA
+434 ENRQESAAA
-443 VEKER
+443 VEKET
-448 IPGNIRGSYVKCYKA
+448 KCYKA
-463 YLPDDVIRIIS
+463 YLPDDVIQIVS
-474 EHPEWKQAVILYSGD
+474 KHPEWKQAVILYSGD
-489 TGFFSGASKMA
+489 TGFFSGASRMA

-513 PGISCI
+513 PGTSCV
-519 SYLAARLGTHWEDAA
+519 SYLSARLGTHWEDAA
-534 IYSAHGRELPVERV
+534 IYSAHGRELSVDRM
-548 MKHLCDPEEAAN
+548 MKRLCDPEEPAK

-574 FCKRLTQAGYGSVQ
+574 FCERLTQAGYGNVQ

-601 IRSGTAEEMGKLE
+601 IRSGTAEEMKKLE
-614 FTDLSLMQL
+614 FADLSLMLL
-623 EVLGK
+623 EVTDE
-628 IKRGQTEVP
+628 IKNVKQLKRFEQEDKRLLP
-637 NKEKIADDDNI
+637 ADS
-648 EITNVEKLKMYA
+648 V
-660 QGMVSEKRI
+660 GV
-669 QDVQVTESYKNDKH
+669 
-683 KFVLHTNLCQ
+683 F
-693 EIPRI
+693 PRI

-713 CGLLEILRRRG
+713 CGLLEVLRRRG

-752 LDSFFLPPEG
+752 LDSFFLPAEG
-762 VREVLADAAREEKAG
+762 VRKVLVDAVREEQAE

-795 TAASSWE
+795 TSASSWE
-802 IAKITDTPAILLLDC
+802 IAEITDTPAILVLDC

-835 EDSQIAG
+835 KKSHIAG

-913 DRVLEVAGMSLEG
+913 ERVLEVAGMLPLRI
-926 ENKEKEKTERIE
+926 ENKEKEK
-938 RAEKTRKG
+938 AENESMEAESIAKFPACQEQKVT
-946 SEKISPRVRIGVARD
+946 SRVRIGVARD

-993 PEGVNGLLFGGGYP
+993 PNRVDGLLFGGGYP
-1007 ENYARELAENAAMR
+1007 ENYARELAKNAAMR
-1021 ESVRRSIAAGMPF
+1021 ESIRRSIAAGMPF

-1061 YPFNAYRTDRL
+1061 YPFDAYRTNRL

-1080 LTPSGQEIH
+1080 LTSSGQEIH

-1095 WESEEPGTDWEAVK
+1095 WESEDPGTDWEAVK

-1123 AQIGGFPHLYYASC
+1123 GQIGGFPHLYYASC
-1137 PEFLRGW
+1137 PDFLRKW
-1144 LNVCEKYSEDNGD
+1144 LDVCAKGSQQKYIN
-1157 KF
+1157 

>member
-14 RLLAEYCSREKIP
+14 RLLAEYCSREKIE

-36 GEELLREDL
+36 GEELLQEELMESGNAGNPDL
-45 LEAENV
+45 
-51 ENAENL
+51 
-57 VQNHDMNGRE
+57 NHNTC
-67 KSADREGYLA
+67 LA
-77 KKNLKNA
+77 KKNLKTVQA
-84 SVSSAVKVLR
+84 SSVIKVLR
-94 GRMDRHQMEEFIRNQ
+94 GRMDRYQMEEFIRNQ
-109 GIQLV
+109 GIHLV

-120 HAKLVSEEIQEACRQ
+120 HARLVSEEIQEACGR
-135 TGIRLERCLRAEGE
+135 TGVRLERCLRAEGE
-149 QNRGRDWVEVDSIQ
+149 QNKARDWVEVDSIQ
-163 EAVAFLSSVPG
+163 EAVSFLSSVSG

-185 EALCQIPEY
+185 EALCQIPDY
-194 PKRVY
+194 QKRVY
-199 ARVLPISG
+199 ARVLPTSN

-212 EELGITGSHLI
+212 EKLGITGSHLI

-230 TEMNALFLR
+230 TEMNTLFLR

-251 GRAGGFQEKMEAAR
+251 GRAGGFQEKVEAAR
-265 ANGTRVVVIR
+265 ENGTRVVVIR
-275 RPEERGIS
+275 RPEENGIS
-283 LNEAMKVLKET
+283 LEEAMEVLKKADE
-294 DGRTIG
+294 GKVG
-300 EREGI
+300 E
-305 ESEIASAKS
+305 
-314 KKNIEGVDG
+314 
-323 ENQEKSNEV
+323 
-332 ENVPAGEEERK
+332 
-343 SGTDTVELEER
+343 L
-354 NKIKPS
+354 
-360 KTQTVFVTAQK
+360 
-371 LACDTQKTHLILA
+371 KTHLILA

-421 LQDDLLINKEGKI
+421 LQND
-434 ENRQKSATA
+434 
-443 VEKER
+443 
-448 IPGNIRGSYVKCYKA
+448 VKYYKA
-463 YLPDDVIRIIS
+463 YLPDDVIQIVS
-474 EHPEWKQAVILYSGD
+474 KHPEWKQAVILYSGD
-489 TGFFSGASKMA
+489 TGFFSGASRMA

-513 PGISCI
+513 PGTSCV

-534 IYSAHGRELPVERV
+534 IYSAHGRELSVDRV
-548 MKHLCDPEEAAN
+548 MKRLCDPEEPAK

-574 FCKRLTQAGYGSVQ
+574 FCERLTQAGYGNVQ

-601 IRSGTAEEMGKLE
+601 IRSGTAEEMKKLE
-614 FTDLSLMQL
+614 FADLSLMLL
-623 EVLGK
+623 EVTDE
-628 IKRGQTEVP
+628 IKNVKQLKRFEQEDKRLLP
-637 NKEKIADDDNI
+637 ADS
-648 EITNVEKLKMYA
+648 V
-660 QGMVSEKRI
+660 GV
-669 QDVQVTESYKNDKH
+669 
-683 KFVLHTNLCQ
+683 F
-693 EIPRI
+693 PRI

-752 LDSFFLPPEG
+752 LDSFFLPAEG
-762 VREVLADAAREEKAG
+762 VRKVLVDAVREEQAG

-795 TAASSWE
+795 TSASSWE
-802 IAKITDTPAILLLDC
+802 IAEITDTPAILVLDC

-835 EDSQIAG
+835 KKSHIAG

-913 DRVLEVAGMSLEG
+913 EQVLEVAGMLPLRI
-926 ENKEKEKTERIE
+926 ENKEKEK
-938 RAEKTRKG
+938 AENESMEAESIAKFPACQEQKVT
-946 SEKISPRVRIGVARD
+946 SRVRIGVARD

-993 PEGVNGLLFGGGYP
+993 PDRVDGLLFGGGYP
-1007 ENYARELAENAAMR
+1007 ENYARELAKNAAMR
-1021 ESVRRSIAAGMPF
+1021 ESIRRSIAAGMPF

-1061 YPFNAYRTDRL
+1061 YPFDAYRTNRL

-1080 LTPSGQEIH
+1080 LTSSGQEIH

-1095 WESEEPGTDWEAVK
+1095 WESEDPGTDWEAVK

-1123 AQIGGFPHLYYASC
+1123 GQIGGFPHLYYASC
-1137 PEFLRGW
+1137 PDFLRKW
-1144 LNVCEKYSEDNGD
+1144 LDECAKGSQQKYTN
-1157 KF
+1157 

>member
-14 RLLAEYCSREKIP
+14 RLLAEYCSREKIE

-36 GEELLREDL
+36 GEELLQEELMESGNAGNPDL
-45 LEAENV
+45 
-51 ENAENL
+51 
-57 VQNHDMNGRE
+57 NHNTC
-67 KSADREGYLA
+67 LA
-77 KKNLKNA
+77 KKNLKTVQA
-84 SVSSAVKVLR
+84 SSVIKVLR
-94 GRMDRHQMEEFIRNQ
+94 GRMDRYQMEEFIRNQ
-109 GIQLV
+109 GIHLV

-120 HAKLVSEEIQEACRQ
+120 HARLVSEEIQEACGR
-135 TGIRLERCLRAEGE
+135 TGVRLERCLRAEGE
-149 QNRGRDWVEVDSIQ
+149 QNKARDWVEVDSIQ
-163 EAVAFLSSVPG
+163 EAVSFLSSVSG

-185 EALCQIPEY
+185 EALCQIPDY
-194 PKRVY
+194 QKRVY
-199 ARVLPISG
+199 ARVLPTSN

-212 EELGITGSHLI
+212 EKLGITGSHLI

-230 TEMNALFLR
+230 TEMNTLFLR

-265 ANGTRVVVIR
+265 ENGTRVVVIR
-275 RPEERGIS
+275 RPEEDGIS
-283 LNEAMKVLKET
+283 LEEAMEVLKKADE
-294 DGRTIG
+294 GNVG
-300 EREGI
+300 EREGRGGEDI
-305 ESEIASAKS
+305 EREIASAKR

-323 ENQEKSNEV
+323 ENQRKSN
-332 ENVPAGEEERK
+332 A
-343 SGTDTVELEER
+343 VEL
-354 NKIKPS
+354 
-360 KTQTVFVTAQK
+360 
-371 LACDTQKTHLILA
+371 KTHLILA

-391 SQMTGEVLRAI
+391 SQMTGEVLRSI

-421 LQDDLLINKEGKI
+421 LQNDLLISKEGKA
-434 ENRQKSATA
+434 ENRQESAAA
-443 VEKER
+443 VEKET
-448 IPGNIRGSYVKCYKA
+448 KCYKA
-463 YLPDDVIRIIS
+463 YLPDDVIQIVS
-474 EHPEWKQAVILYSGD
+474 KHPEWKQAVILYSGD
-489 TGFFSGASKMA
+489 TGFFSGASRMA

-513 PGISCI
+513 PGTSCV
-519 SYLAARLGTHWEDAA
+519 SYLAARLGTHWEDAV
-534 IYSAHGRELPVERV
+534 IYSAHGRELSVDRV
-548 MKHLCDPEEAAN
+548 MKRLCDPEEPAK

-574 FCKRLTQAGYGSVQ
+574 FCERLTQAGYGNVQ

-601 IRSGTAEEMGKLE
+601 IRSGTAEEMKKLE
-614 FTDLSLMQL
+614 FADLSLMLL
-623 EVLGK
+623 EVTDE
-628 IKRGQTEVP
+628 IKNVKQLKRFEQEDKRLLP
-637 NKEKIADDDNI
+637 ADS
-648 EITNVEKLKMYA
+648 V
-660 QGMVSEKRI
+660 GV
-669 QDVQVTESYKNDKH
+669 
-683 KFVLHTNLCQ
+683 F
-693 EIPRI
+693 PRI

-713 CGLLEILRRRG
+713 CGLLEVLRRRG

-752 LDSFFLPPEG
+752 LDSFFLPTEG
-762 VREVLADAAREEKAG
+762 VRKVLVDAVREEQAG

-795 TAASSWE
+795 TSASSWE
-802 IAKITDTPAILLLDC
+802 IAEITDTPAILVLDC

-835 EDSQIAG
+835 KKSHIAG

-876 EYRMESRHLGLFLP
+876 EYHMESRHLGLFLP

-913 DRVLEVAGMSLEG
+913 ERVLEVAGMLPLRI
-926 ENKEKEKTERIE
+926 ENKEKEK
-938 RAEKTRKG
+938 AENESMEAESIAKFPACQEQKVT
-946 SEKISPRVRIGVARD
+946 SRVRIGVARD

-993 PEGVNGLLFGGGYP
+993 PDRVDGLLFGGGYP
-1007 ENYARELAENAAMR
+1007 ENYARELAKNAAMR
-1021 ESVRRSIAAGMPF
+1021 ESIRRSIAAGMPF

-1061 YPFNAYRTDRL
+1061 YPFDAYRTNRL

-1080 LTPSGQEIH
+1080 LTSSGQEIH

-1095 WESEEPGTDWEAVK
+1095 WESEDPGTDWEAVK

-1123 AQIGGFPHLYYASC
+1123 GQIGGFPHLYYASC
-1137 PEFLRGW
+1137 PGFLRKW
-1144 LNVCEKYSEDNGD
+1144 LDVCAKGSQQEYIN
-1157 KF
+1157 

>member
-14 RLLAEYCSREKIP
+14 RLLAEYCSREKIE

-36 GEELLREDL
+36 GEELLQEELIESGNAGNPDL
-45 LEAENV
+45 
-51 ENAENL
+51 
-57 VQNHDMNGRE
+57 NHNTKESGE
-67 KSADREGYLA
+67 CADKETCFA
-77 KKNLKNA
+77 KKSLKNVQA
-84 SVSSAVKVLR
+84 SSAVKVLR
-94 GRMDRHQMEEFIRNQ
+94 GRMDRYQMEEFIRNQ
-109 GIQLV
+109 GIHLV

-120 HAKLVSEEIQEACRQ
+120 HARLVSEEIQEACRR
-135 TGIRLERCLRAEGE
+135 TDVRLERCLRAEGE
-149 QNRGRDWVEVDSIQ
+149 QNKSRDWVEVDSIQ
-163 EAVAFLSSVPG
+163 EAVSFLSSVSG

-185 EALCQIPEY
+185 EALCRIPDY
-194 PKRVY
+194 QKRVY
-199 ARVLPISG
+199 ARVLPTSN

-230 TEMNALFLR
+230 TEMNTLFLR

-251 GRAGGFQEKMEAAR
+251 GRAGGFQEKIEAAY
-265 ANGTRVVVIR
+265 ANGTRVIVIR
-275 RPEERGIS
+275 RPEENGIS
-283 LNEAMKVLKET
+283 LEEAMEVLKKADE
-294 DGRTIG
+294 GKVG
-300 EREGI
+300 E
-305 ESEIASAKS
+305 
-314 KKNIEGVDG
+314 
-323 ENQEKSNEV
+323 
-332 ENVPAGEEERK
+332 
-343 SGTDTVELEER
+343 L
-354 NKIKPS
+354 
-360 KTQTVFVTAQK
+360 
-371 LACDTQKTHLILA
+371 KTHLILA

-421 LQDDLLINKEGKI
+421 LQDDLLISKEGKA
-434 ENRQKSATA
+434 ENRQESAAA
-443 VEKER
+443 VEKETISR
-448 IPGNIRGSYVKCYKA
+448 TARGSQVKSYKA
-463 YLPDDVIRIIS
+463 YLPDDVIQIVS
-474 EHPEWKQAVILYSGD
+474 EHLEWRQAVILYSGD

-513 PGISCI
+513 PGTSCI

-534 IYSAHGRELPVERV
+534 IYSAHGRELSVDRV
-548 MKHLCDPEEAAN
+548 LKRLCDPEEPAK

-574 FCKRLTQAGYGSVQ
+574 FCERLTQAGYGNVQ

-601 IRSGTAEEMGKLE
+601 IRSGTAEEMRKLE
-614 FTDLSLMQL
+614 FADLSLMLL
-623 EVLGK
+623 EVTDE
-628 IKRGQTEVP
+628 IKNVKQLKRFEQEDKRLLP
-637 NKEKIADDDNI
+637 ADS
-648 EITNVEKLKMYA
+648 VGA
-660 QGMVSEKRI
+660 
-669 QDVQVTESYKNDKH
+669 
-683 KFVLHTNLCQ
+683 F
-693 EIPRI
+693 PRI

-762 VREVLADAAREEKAG
+762 VREVLADAVREEQAG

-795 TAASSWE
+795 TFASSWE
-802 IAKITDTPAILLLDC
+802 IAEITDTPAILVLDC

-826 MASGFLHFR
+826 IASGFLNFR
-835 EDSQIAG
+835 KNSHIAG

-857 AAVEEASGLPVL
+857 AAVEAASGLPVL

-913 DRVLEVAGMSLEG
+913 ERVLEVAGMPFEG
-926 ENKEKEKTERIE
+926 ESRGKEK
-938 RAEKTRKG
+938 AENESMEAESIAKFPSCQEQKVTL
-946 SEKISPRVRIGVARD
+946 RVRIGVARD

-993 PEGVNGLLFGGGYP
+993 PDGVNGLLFGGGYP
-1007 ENYARELAENAAMR
+1007 ENYARELAENTAMR
-1021 ESVRRSIAAGMPF
+1021 ESVRQSIAAGMPY

-1061 YPFNAYRTDRL
+1061 YPFDAYRTNRL

-1095 WESEEPGTDWEAVK
+1095 WESEDPGTDWEAVK

-1144 LNVCEKYSEDNGD
+1144 LDVCAKESQQKYIN
-1157 KF
+1157 

>member
-14 RLLAEYCSREKIP
+14 RLLAEYCSREKIE

-36 GEELLREDL
+36 GEELLQEELMESGNAGNPDL
-45 LEAENV
+45 
-51 ENAENL
+51 
-57 VQNHDMNGRE
+57 NHNTKESGQC
-67 KSADREGYLA
+67 ADKEICFA
-77 KKNLKNA
+77 KKSLKNVQA
-84 SVSSAVKVLR
+84 SSVIKVLR
-94 GRMDRHQMEEFIRNQ
+94 GRMDRYQMEEFIRNQ
-109 GIQLV
+109 GIHLV

-120 HAKLVSEEIQEACRQ
+120 HARLVSEEIQEACGR
-135 TGIRLERCLRAEGE
+135 TGVRLERCLRAEGE
-149 QNRGRDWVEVDSIQ
+149 QKKARDWVEVDSIQ
-163 EAVAFLSSVPG
+163 EAVSFLSSVSG

-185 EALCQIPEY
+185 EALCQIPDY
-194 PKRVY
+194 QKRVY
-199 ARVLPISG
+199 ARVLPTSN

-212 EELGITGSHLI
+212 EKLGITGSHLI

-230 TEMNALFLR
+230 TEMNTLFLR

-251 GRAGGFQEKMEAAR
+251 GRAGGFQEKVEAAR
-265 ANGTRVVVIR
+265 ENGTRVVVIR
-275 RPEERGIS
+275 RPEEDGIS
-283 LNEAMKVLKET
+283 LEEAMEVLKKADE
-294 DGRTIG
+294 GNVG
-300 EREGI
+300 EREGRGGEDI
-305 ESEIASAKS
+305 EREIASAKR

-323 ENQEKSNEV
+323 ENQRKSN
-332 ENVPAGEEERK
+332 AA
-343 SGTDTVELEER
+343 EL
-354 NKIKPS
+354 
-360 KTQTVFVTAQK
+360 
-371 LACDTQKTHLILA
+371 KTHLILA

-421 LQDDLLINKEGKI
+421 LQNDLLISKEGKA
-434 ENRQKSATA
+434 ENRQESAAA
-443 VEKER
+443 VEKET
-448 IPGNIRGSYVKCYKA
+448 KCYKA
-463 YLPDDVIRIIS
+463 YLPDDVIQIVS
-474 EHPEWKQAVILYSGD
+474 KHPEWKQAVILYSGD
-489 TGFFSGASKMA
+489 TGFFSGASRMS

-513 PGISCI
+513 PGTSCVT
-519 SYLAARLGTHWEDAA
+519 YLAARLGTHWEDAA
-534 IYSAHGRELPVERV
+534 IYSAHGRELSVDRV
-548 MKHLCDPEEAAN
+548 MKRLCDPEEEAK

-574 FCKRLTQAGYGSVQ
+574 FCERLTQAGYGNVQ

-601 IRSGTAEEMGKLE
+601 IRSGTAEEMKKLE
-614 FTDLSLMQL
+614 FADLSLMLL
-623 EVLGK
+623 EVTDE
-628 IKRGQTEVP
+628 IK
-637 NKEKIADDDNI
+637 
-648 EITNVEKLKMYA
+648 NVRQLKRFE
-660 QGMVSEKRI
+660 QEDKRLLPT
-669 QDVQVTESYKNDKH
+669 DSVGV
-683 KFVLHTNLCQ
+683 F
-693 EIPRI
+693 PRI

-713 CGLLEILRRRG
+713 CGLLEVLRRRG

-752 LDSFFLPPEG
+752 LDSFFLPTEG
-762 VREVLADAAREEKAG
+762 VRKVLVDAVREEQAG

-787 YDGLGGTE
+787 YDGLGGTQ
-795 TAASSWE
+795 TSASSWE
-802 IAKITDTPAILLLDC
+802 IAEITDTPAILVLDC

-835 EDSQIAG
+835 KKSHIAG

-913 DRVLEVAGMSLEG
+913 ERVLEVAGMLPLRI
-926 ENKEKEKTERIE
+926 ENKEKEK
-938 RAEKTRKG
+938 AENESMEAESIAKFPACQEQKVT
-946 SEKISPRVRIGVARD
+946 SRVRIGVARD
-961 EAFCFYYQENFRL
+961 EAFCFYYQENCRL

-993 PEGVNGLLFGGGYP
+993 PDRVDGLLFGGGYP
-1007 ENYARELAENAAMR
+1007 ENYARELAKNAAMR
-1021 ESVRRSIAAGMPF
+1021 ESIRRSIAAGMPF

-1061 YPFNAYRTDRL
+1061 YPFDAYRTNRL
-1072 RRFGYVRL
+1072 HRFGYVRL
-1080 LTPSGQEIH
+1080 LTSSGQEIH

-1095 WESEEPGTDWEAVK
+1095 WESEDPGTDWEAVK

-1123 AQIGGFPHLYYASC
+1123 GQIGGFPHLYYASC
-1137 PEFLRGW
+1137 PDFLRKW
-1144 LNVCEKYSEDNGD
+1144 LDVCAKESQQEYIN
-1157 KF
+1157 